1 MKKKIYPMLFVAALS
16 LSACTEVLEPNVD
29 YGGNT
34 FINDYSALVDA
45 VNNLNKTLQERFDA
59 LNQLL
64 KSNMVDIK
72 LAIDSNTGAI
82 KVLSE
87 KTEQGLKDVNTSIFN
102 GFTTLSGKID
112 EQGKSIVVAMNNNG
126 ELLRLQIDETGKL
139 LSTSLLNSTDAIVK
153 AINDQTKSLEERFAI
168 LDASLK
174 AGFTDVKVSVDKN
187 TGAITLLDKNT
198 NASLEK
204 INGSLTNGFKL
215 LKEQISTTGNDVIYA
230 LDNNGN
236 LLRVELGKQQE
247 ALSATIVGQTT
258 KLIAAINDQTS
269 TLDKRIE
276 ALSTVVETGLKNVV
290 ISVDKNTGAITL
302 LDKNTQASLNGIN
315 VSLGKIDG
323 TLISGFQAI
332 KTEISDTG
340 GKIITALNSNGNLL
354 RLELDKQQKLLSA
367 TIVTQTDKL
376 AQAIN
381 DQTAS
386 LSSRFEALT
395 TALSTGLADIKV
407 EIDKNTG
414 AIKTLD
420 IHTQASLGTLNT
432 TILNGFKKLN
442 ETVDNKGKKIVTAI
456 GTQTA
461 AIGTQTEAIKKQGEL
476 LRMTITTSG
485 KLIAAE
491 IVGSINTLNFILA
504 SQNVLLSSKLDA
516 INTTIFSGLAK
527 VTAQESNINKTLD
540 LRLTAIDT
548 QLKGTNTELQNA
560 NAQLKTLNTTL
571 KTLNGNLVSGFTTVE
586 NSINKMSGELSVKLA
601 DNKTAIVN
609 MEGSMKDNLK
619 SLKDAVDKQG
629 GDIVTAIDKNGVV
642 VAAAIDNNGKV
653 ISEAITTQGG
663 EIKGAINNN
672 TEQIGL
678 KIVGVVDAITK
689 QTADLN
695 QAIKDGTASVVA
707 SNGEL
712 KTAIEK
718 AIKSLENKQDANAK
732 TQIDL
737 LKKMLADNGIY
748 KNPGDNSSIYVDP
761 RLWAAIQYTD
771 LGGVI
776 ANMLTVA
783 EEPSLTYS
791 AAYAIRNNELENVA
805 TMVWAEKIGKGSA
818 TLAAGTLQPMD
829 LANGKQ
835 VIRVTK
841 VISSITYRFT
851 SRSTSFD
858 RKIVKI
864 NYIDSEGKLA
874 ITPNS
879 MDVTKTFKTYNNGII
894 TSLVKCNIYLEPNGT
909 VTSIPEYT
917 WPE

>member
-87 KTEQGLKDVNTSIFN
+87 KTEQGLKNVNTSIFN

-269 TLDKRIE
+269 TLDKRIK

-290 ISVDKNTGAITL
+290 ASVDKNTGAITL
-302 LDKNTQASLNGIN
+302 LDKNTQVSLNGIN
-315 VSLGKIDG
+315 MSLGKIDG

-332 KTEISDTG
+332 KTEISTTG
-340 GKIITALNSNGNLL
+340 GNIVTALDKNGNLL

-367 TIVTQTDKL
+367 TIVTQTNKL
-376 AQAIN
+376 AKAIN

-386 LSSRFEALT
+386 LSSRFKALT
-395 TALSTGLADIKV
+395 IALSTGLVGIML

-420 IHTQASLGTLNT
+420 TNTQASLGTLNT
-432 TILNGFKKLN
+432 TILNGFNKLN
-442 ETVDNKGKKIVTAI
+442 ETVDDKGNKIVTAI
-456 GTQTA
+456 GTQTD
-461 AIGTQTEAIKKQGEL
+461 AIGTQTEAIKKQGKL
-476 LRMTITTSG
+476 LRMTITKSG

-491 IVGSINTLNFILA
+491 IVGSIDTLNATLE
-504 SQNVLLSSKLDA
+504 SQNALLESKLDA
-516 INTTIFSGLAK
+516 INTAISSGLAK
-527 VTAQESNINKTLD
+527 VTAQERRINRTLD

-548 QLKGTNTELQNA
+548 QLQGTNTELQNA
-560 NAQLKTLNTTL
+560 NVQLKTLNTTL
-571 KTLNGNLVSGFTTVE
+571 KKLNKNLVSGFKTVK

-601 DNKTAIVN
+601 DNTTAIVN

-629 GDIVTAIDKNGVV
+629 GDIVTAIDKNGKV
-642 VAAAIDNNGKV
+642 VATAIDKNGNV
-653 ISEAITTQGG
+653 ISTA
-663 EIKGAINNN
+663 
-672 TEQIGL
+672 
-678 KIVGVVDAITK
+678 IVGVVDAITK

-695 QAIKDGTASVVA
+695 KAITDGTASVVA
-707 SNGEL
+707 SNGKL
-712 KTAIEK
+712 KTAIED

-748 KNPGDNSSIYVDP
+748 KIPGDNSSIYVDP
-761 RLWAAIQYTD
+761 RLWEAIQYTD

-783 EEPSLTYS
+783 EEPSLYYS
-791 AAYAIRNNELENVA
+791 AAYAIRDNELDNVS
-805 TMVWAEKIGKGSA
+805 TMITFEKIGNGPA

-841 VISSITYRFT
+841 VIPYIAYRFT
-851 SRSTSFD
+851 SSD
-858 RKIVKI
+858 KKIVRI
-864 NYIDSEGKLA
+864 NYIDSNGKLA
-874 ITPNS
+874 MEP
-879 MDVTKTFKTYNNGII
+879 DAKEVTKTFVTYANGII
-894 TSLVKCNIYLEPNGT
+894 TPVVKCNIYLEPNAT
-909 VTSIPEYT
+909 VTSIPDYT

>member
-153 AINDQTKSLEERFAI
+153 AINDQTTSLEERFAI

-290 ISVDKNTGAITL
+290 VSVDKNTGAITL
-302 LDKNTQASLNGIN
+302 LDKNTQVSLNGIN

-323 TLISGFQAI
+323 TLTSGFQAI
-332 KTEISDTG
+332 RTEISTTG
-340 GKIITALNSNGNLL
+340 GKIITALDSNGNLL
-354 RLELDKQQKLLSA
+354 RLELDKQQKLLRA
-367 TIVTQTDKL
+367 TIVIQTNKL
-376 AQAIN
+376 AKAIN

-420 IHTQASLGTLNT
+420 TNTQASLGTLNT
-432 TILNGFKKLN
+432 TILNGFNTLN
-442 ETVDNKGKKIVTAI
+442 ETVDNKGNKIVTAI
-456 GTQTA
+456 GTQTD
-461 AIGTQTEAIKKQGEL
+461 AIKKQGEL
-476 LRMTITTSG
+476 LRTTITTSG
-485 KLIAAE
+485 KLIAAK

-516 INTTIFSGLAK
+516 INTTIFSGLAM
-527 VTAQESNINKTLD
+527 VTALESNINNTLD

-571 KTLNGNLVSGFTTVE
+571 ETLNGNLVSGFKTVE

-601 DNKTAIVN
+601 DNTTAIVN

-619 SLKDAVDKQG
+619 SLKNAVDEQG
-629 GDIVTAIDKNGVV
+629 GKIVTAIDKNGVV
-642 VAAAIDNNGKV
+642 VAAAINKNGKV
-653 ISEAITTQGG
+653 ISKAITTQGG

-678 KIVGVVDAITK
+678 KIVGVVNAIKK

-695 QAIKDGTASVVA
+695 KAIKDGTASVVA

-712 KTAIEK
+712 KTAIVD

-761 RLWAAIQYTD
+761 RLWDVINSTD
-771 LGGVI
+771 LRRVI

-851 SRSTSFD
+851 SRFTSFD
-858 RKIVKI
+858 KKIESI
-864 NYIDSEGKLA
+864 YYIDSEGKSIKSVFA
-874 ITPNS
+874 KEVE
-879 MDVTKTFKTYNNGII
+879 MAFKTYNNGII
-894 TSLVKCNIYLEPNGT
+894 TSLVQCNIYLEPNGT

>member
-64 KSNMVDIK
+64 KGNMVDIK

-204 INGSLTNGFKL
+204 INGSLTDGFKL

-269 TLDKRIE
+269 TLDKRIK

-290 ISVDKNTGAITL
+290 VSVDKNTGAITL
-302 LDKNTQASLNGIN
+302 LDKNTQISLNGIN
-315 VSLGKIDG
+315 MSLGKIDG

-332 KTEISDTG
+332 KTEISTTG
-340 GKIITALNSNGNLL
+340 GNIVTALDKNGNLL

-367 TIVTQTDKL
+367 TIVTQTNKL
-376 AQAIN
+376 AKAIN

-386 LSSRFEALT
+386 LSSRFKALT
-395 TALSTGLADIKV
+395 LALSTGLVGIML

-420 IHTQASLGTLNT
+420 TNTQASLGTLNT
-432 TILNGFKKLN
+432 TILNGFNKLN
-442 ETVDNKGKKIVTAI
+442 ETVDDKGNKIVTAI
-456 GTQTA
+456 GTQTD
-461 AIGTQTEAIKKQGEL
+461 AIGTQTEAIKKQGKL
-476 LRMTITTSG
+476 LRMTITKSG

-491 IVGSINTLNFILA
+491 IVGSIDTLNATLE
-504 SQNVLLSSKLDA
+504 SQNALLESKLDA
-516 INTTIFSGLAK
+516 INTAISSGLAK
-527 VTAQESNINKTLD
+527 VTAQERRINKTLD

-548 QLKGTNTELQNA
+548 QLQGTNTELQNA
-560 NAQLKTLNTTL
+560 NVQLKTLNTTL
-571 KTLNGNLVSGFTTVE
+571 KKLNKNLVSGFKTVK

-601 DNKTAIVN
+601 DNTTAIVN
-609 MEGSMKDNLK
+609 MEGSMKNNLK

-629 GDIVTAIDKNGVV
+629 GDIVTAIDKNGKVV
-642 VAAAIDNNGKV
+642 VAAIDKNGNV
-653 ISEAITTQGG
+653 ISTAIG
-663 EIKGAINNN
+663 
-672 TEQIGL
+672 
-678 KIVGVVDAITK
+678 GVVDAITK

-695 QAIKDGTASVVA
+695 KAITDGTASVVA

-748 KNPGDNSSIYVDP
+748 KNPDDKSSIYVDP
-761 RLWAAIQYTD
+761 RLWEAIQDTD

-791 AAYAIRNNELENVA
+791 AVYAIRDHEWENA
-805 TMVWAEKIGKGSA
+805 STMVWAEKTGNGPA

-841 VISSITYRFT
+841 VIPYVTYRF
-851 SRSTSFD
+851 TSFD
-858 RKIVKI
+858 RKIKSI
-864 NYIDSEGKLA
+864 FYIDSDGKLMKMTSA
-874 ITPNS
+874 
-879 MDVTKTFKTYNNGII
+879 MDVTMTFRTYNNGII
-894 TSLVKCNIYLEPNGT
+894 TSPVKCNIYLEPNAT
-909 VTSIPEYT
+909 VTIMPQYT

>member
-64 KSNMVDIK
+64 KGNMVDIK

-204 INGSLTNGFKL
+204 INGSLTDGFKL

-269 TLDKRIE
+269 TLDKRIK

-290 ISVDKNTGAITL
+290 VSVDKNTGAITL
-302 LDKNTQASLNGIN
+302 LDKNTQISLNGIN
-315 VSLGKIDG
+315 MSLGKIDG

-332 KTEISDTG
+332 KTEISTTG
-340 GKIITALNSNGNLL
+340 GNIVTALDKNGNLL

-367 TIVTQTDKL
+367 TIVTQTNKL
-376 AQAIN
+376 AKAIN

-386 LSSRFEALT
+386 LSSRFKALT
-395 TALSTGLADIKV
+395 LALSTGLVGIML

-420 IHTQASLGTLNT
+420 TNTQASLGTLNT
-432 TILNGFKKLN
+432 TILNGFNKLN
-442 ETVDNKGKKIVTAI
+442 ETVDDKGNKIVTAI
-456 GTQTA
+456 GTQTD
-461 AIGTQTEAIKKQGEL
+461 AIGTQTEAIKKQGKL
-476 LRMTITTSG
+476 LRMTITKSG

-491 IVGSINTLNFILA
+491 IVGSIDTLNATLE
-504 SQNVLLSSKLDA
+504 SQNALLESKLDA
-516 INTTIFSGLAK
+516 INTAISSGLAK
-527 VTAQESNINKTLD
+527 VTAQERRINKTLD

-548 QLKGTNTELQNA
+548 QLQGTNTELQNA
-560 NAQLKTLNTTL
+560 NVQLKTLNTTL
-571 KTLNGNLVSGFTTVE
+571 KKLNKNLVSGFKTVK

-601 DNKTAIVN
+601 DNTTAIVN

-629 GDIVTAIDKNGVV
+629 GDIVTAIDKNGKVV
-642 VAAAIDNNGKV
+642 VAAIDKNGNV
-653 ISEAITTQGG
+653 ISTAIG
-663 EIKGAINNN
+663 
-672 TEQIGL
+672 
-678 KIVGVVDAITK
+678 GVVDAITK

-695 QAIKDGTASVVA
+695 KAITDGTASVVA
-707 SNGEL
+707 SNGKL
-712 KTAIEK
+712 KTAIED

-748 KNPGDNSSIYVDP
+748 KNPDDKSSIYVDP
-761 RLWAAIQYTD
+761 RLWEAIQDTD

-791 AAYAIRNNELENVA
+791 AVYAIRDHEWENA
-805 TMVWAEKIGKGSA
+805 STMVWAEKTGNGPA

-841 VISSITYRFT
+841 VIPYVTYRF
-851 SRSTSFD
+851 TSFD
-858 RKIVKI
+858 RKIKSI
-864 NYIDSEGKLA
+864 FYIDSDGKLMKMTSA
-874 ITPNS
+874 
-879 MDVTKTFKTYNNGII
+879 MDVTMTFRTYNNGII
-894 TSLVKCNIYLEPNGT
+894 TSPVKCNIYLEPNAT
-909 VTSIPEYT
+909 VTIMPQYT

>member
-204 INGSLTNGFKL
+204 INGSLTDGFKL

-269 TLDKRIE
+269 TLDKRIK

-290 ISVDKNTGAITL
+290 VSVDKNTGAITL
-302 LDKNTQASLNGIN
+302 LDTNTQVSLNGIN
-315 VSLGKIDG
+315 MSLGKIDG

-332 KTEISDTG
+332 KTEISTTG
-340 GKIITALNSNGNLL
+340 GNIVTALDKNGNLL

-376 AQAIN
+376 AKAIN

-395 TALSTGLADIKV
+395 TALSTGLANITV

-420 IHTQASLGTLNT
+420 TNTQASLGTLNT
-432 TILNGFKKLN
+432 TILNGFNKLN
-442 ETVDNKGKKIVTAI
+442 ETMDDKGNKIVTAI
-456 GTQTA
+456 GTQTD
-461 AIGTQTEAIKKQGEL
+461 AIGTQTEAIKKQGKL
-476 LRMTITTSG
+476 LRMTITKSG
-485 KLIAAE
+485 KLIATE
-491 IVGSINTLNFILA
+491 IVGSINTLNATLA
-504 SQNVLLSSKLDA
+504 SQNALLESKLDA
-516 INTTIFSGLAK
+516 INTAISSGLAK
-527 VTAQESNINKTLD
+527 VTAEERRIGRTL
-540 LRLTAIDT
+540 LFGLTAINI

-571 KTLNGNLVSGFTTVE
+571 KDLNKNLVSGFKTVA

-601 DNKTAIVN
+601 DNTTAIVN
-609 MEGSMKDNLK
+609 MEGSMKNNLK

-629 GDIVTAIDKNGVV
+629 GDIVTAIDKNGKVV
-642 VAAAIDNNGKV
+642 VAAIDKNGNV
-653 ISEAITTQGG
+653 ISTAIG
-663 EIKGAINNN
+663 
-672 TEQIGL
+672 
-678 KIVGVVDAITK
+678 GVVDAITK

-695 QAIKDGTASVVA
+695 KAITDGTASVVA

-748 KNPGDNSSIYVDP
+748 KNPDDNSSIYVDP
-761 RLWAAIQYTD
+761 SLWNVIYYSDD
-771 LGGVI
+771 LRNVI
-776 ANMLTVA
+776 AKMLTVA

-791 AAYAIRNNELENVA
+791 AAYAVRDNELENVS
-805 TMVWAEKIGKGSA
+805 TMVWAEKIENGPA

-841 VISSITYRFT
+841 VISYIRYRFT
-851 SRSTSFD
+851 SFD
-858 RKIVKI
+858 KNIVRI
-864 NYIDSEGKLA
+864 NYIDSRGKLGA
-874 ITPNS
+874 TTSSTSVS
-879 MDVTKTFKTYNNGII
+879 MPFSTYANGII
-894 TSLVKCNIYLEPNGT
+894 TSLVKCNIYLEPNAT

>member
-204 INGSLTNGFKL
+204 INGSLTDGFKL

-269 TLDKRIE
+269 TLDKRIK
-276 ALSTVVETGLKNVV
+276 ALSTVVETGLKNVMV
-290 ISVDKNTGAITL
+290 SVDKNTGAITL
-302 LDKNTQASLNGIN
+302 LDKNTQVSLNGIN
-315 VSLGKIDG
+315 MSLGKIDG

-332 KTEISDTG
+332 KTEISTTG
-340 GKIITALNSNGNLL
+340 GNIITALDKNGNLL

-376 AQAIN
+376 AKAIN

-420 IHTQASLGTLNT
+420 TNTQASLGTLNT
-432 TILNGFKKLN
+432 TILNGFNKLN
-442 ETVDNKGKKIVTAI
+442 ETVDDKGNKIVTAI
-456 GTQTA
+456 GTQTD
-461 AIGTQTEAIKKQGEL
+461 AIGTQTEAIKKQGKL
-476 LRMTITTSG
+476 LRMTITKSG
-485 KLIAAE
+485 KLIATE
-491 IVGSINTLNFILA
+491 IVGSINTLNATLA
-504 SQNVLLSSKLDA
+504 SQNALLESKLDA
-516 INTTIFSGLAK
+516 INTAISSGLAK
-527 VTAQESNINKTLD
+527 VTAEERRIGRTL
-540 LRLTAIDT
+540 LFGLTAINI

-571 KTLNGNLVSGFTTVE
+571 KDLNKNLVSGFKTVG

-601 DNKTAIVN
+601 DNTTAIVN
-609 MEGSMKDNLK
+609 MEGSMKNNLK

-629 GDIVTAIDKNGVV
+629 GDIVTAIDKNGKVV
-642 VAAAIDNNGKV
+642 VAAIDKNGNV
-653 ISEAITTQGG
+653 ISTAI
-663 EIKGAINNN
+663 A
-672 TEQIGL
+672 
-678 KIVGVVDAITK
+678 GVVDAITK

-695 QAIKDGTASVVA
+695 KAITDGTASVVA

-748 KNPGDNSSIYVDP
+748 KNPDDNSSIYVDP
-761 RLWAAIQYTD
+761 SLWNVIQYTD

-776 ANMLTVA
+776 AKMLTVA

-791 AAYAIRNNELENVA
+791 AAYAARDNELDNVS
-805 TMVWAEKIGKGSA
+805 TEIWAEKIGNGSA

-841 VISSITYRFT
+841 VIPYITYRFT
-851 SRSTSFD
+851 SSD
-858 RKIVKI
+858 KKIVRI
-864 NYIDSEGKLA
+864 NYIDSNGKLA
-874 ITPNS
+874 MNS
-879 MDVTKTFKTYNNGII
+879 YDTEVTKTFTTYANGII
-894 TSLVKCNIYLEPNGT
+894 TSVVKCNIYLEPNAT

>member
-64 KSNMVDIK
+64 KGNMVDIK

-204 INGSLTNGFKL
+204 INGSLTDGFKL

-269 TLDKRIE
+269 TLDKRIK
-276 ALSTVVETGLKNVV
+276 ALSTVVETGLKNGVV
-290 ISVDKNTGAITL
+290 SVDKNTGAITL
-302 LDKNTQASLNGIN
+302 LDTNTQVSLNGIN
-315 VSLGKIDG
+315 MSLGKIDG

-332 KTEISDTG
+332 KTEISTTG
-340 GKIITALNSNGNLL
+340 GNIITALDKNGNLL

-367 TIVTQTDKL
+367 TIVTQTNKL
-376 AQAIN
+376 AKAIN

-386 LSSRFEALT
+386 LSSRFKALT
-395 TALSTGLADIKV
+395 FALSTGLVGIML

-420 IHTQASLGTLNT
+420 THTQASLGTLNT
-432 TILNGFKKLN
+432 TILNGFNKLN
-442 ETVDNKGKKIVTAI
+442 ETVDDKGNKIVTAI
-456 GTQTA
+456 GTQTD
-461 AIGTQTEAIKKQGEL
+461 AIGTQTEAIKKQGKL
-476 LRMTITTSG
+476 LRMTITKSG
-485 KLIAAE
+485 KLIATE
-491 IVGSINTLNFILA
+491 IVGSIDALNATLA
-504 SQNVLLSSKLDA
+504 SQNTLLESKLNA
-516 INTTIFSGLAK
+516 INTAISSGLAK
-527 VTAQESNINKTLD
+527 VTAEERRIGRTL
-540 LRLTAIDT
+540 LFGLTAINI
-548 QLKGTNTELQNA
+548 QLQGTNTELQNT

-571 KTLNGNLVSGFTTVE
+571 KKLNKNLVSGFKTVA
-586 NSINKMSGELSVKLA
+586 NSINNMSGELSVKLA
-601 DNKTAIVN
+601 DNTTAIVN
-609 MEGSMKDNLK
+609 MEGSMKNNLK

-629 GDIVTAIDKNGVV
+629 GDIVTAIGKNGEVV
-642 VAAAIDNNGKV
+642 VAAIDKNGNV
-653 ISEAITTQGG
+653 ISTAI
-663 EIKGAINNN
+663 A
-672 TEQIGL
+672 
-678 KIVGVVDAITK
+678 GVVNAITK

-695 QAIKDGTASVVA
+695 KAITDGTASVVA

-712 KTAIEK
+712 KTAIVN

-748 KNPGDNSSIYVDP
+748 KIPGDNSSIYVDP
-761 RLWAAIQYTD
+761 SLWNVIYHTD
-771 LGGVI
+771 LRNVI
-776 ANMLTVA
+776 AKMLTGA

-791 AAYAIRNNELENVA
+791 AAYAIRDNEWENVS
-805 TMVWAEKIGKGSA
+805 TMVWAEKIGNGPA

-841 VISSITYRFT
+841 VIPYITYRFT
-851 SRSTSFD
+851 SSD
-858 RKIVKI
+858 KKIKRI
-864 NYIDSEGKLA
+864 NYIDSNGKSVA
-874 ITPNS
+874 IS
-879 MDVTKTFKTYNNGII
+879 DSKDVRMTFYTYANGII
-894 TSLVKCNIYLEPNGT
+894 TSLVKCNIYLEPNAT
-909 VTSIPEYT
+909 VTSMPEDT

>member
-87 KTEQGLKDVNTSIFN
+87 KTEQGLKNVNTSIFN

-204 INGSLTNGFKL
+204 INGSLTDGFKL

-258 KLIAAINDQTS
+258 KLIATINDQTS
-269 TLDKRIE
+269 TLDKRIK

-290 ISVDKNTGAITL
+290 VSVDKNTGAITL
-302 LDKNTQASLNGIN
+302 LDKNTQVSLNGIN
-315 VSLGKIDG
+315 MSLGKIDG

-332 KTEISDTG
+332 KTEISTTG
-340 GKIITALNSNGNLL
+340 GNIITALDKNGNLL

-367 TIVTQTDKL
+367 TIVTQTNKL
-376 AQAIN
+376 AKAIN

-386 LSSRFEALT
+386 LSSRFKALT
-395 TALSTGLADIKV
+395 IALSTGLVGIML

-420 IHTQASLGTLNT
+420 TNTQASLGTLNT
-432 TILNGFKKLN
+432 TILNGFNKLN
-442 ETVDNKGKKIVTAI
+442 ETVDDKGNKIVTAI
-456 GTQTA
+456 GTQTD
-461 AIGTQTEAIKKQGEL
+461 AIGTQTEAIKKQGKL
-476 LRMTITTSG
+476 LRMTITKSG

-491 IVGSINTLNFILA
+491 IVGSIDTLNATLA
-504 SQNVLLSSKLDA
+504 SQNTLLESKLNA
-516 INTTIFSGLAK
+516 INTAISSGLAK
-527 VTAQESNINKTLD
+527 VTAEERRIGRTL
-540 LRLTAIDT
+540 LFGLTAINI
-548 QLKGTNTELQNA
+548 QLQGTNTELQNT

-571 KTLNGNLVSGFTTVE
+571 KKLNKNLVSGFKTVA
-586 NSINKMSGELSVKLA
+586 NSINNMSGELSVKLA
-601 DNKTAIVN
+601 DNTTAIVN
-609 MEGSMKDNLK
+609 MEGSMKNNLK

-629 GDIVTAIDKNGVV
+629 GDIVTAIGKNGEVV
-642 VAAAIDNNGKV
+642 VAAIDKNGDV
-653 ISEAITTQGG
+653 ISTAIG
-663 EIKGAINNN
+663 
-672 TEQIGL
+672 
-678 KIVGVVDAITK
+678 GVVDAITK

-695 QAIKDGTASVVA
+695 KAITDGTASVVA
-707 SNGEL
+707 SNGKL
-712 KTAIEK
+712 KTAIED

-748 KNPGDNSSIYVDP
+748 KIPGDNSSIYVDP
-761 RLWAAIQYTD
+761 RLWEAIQYTD

-776 ANMLTVA
+776 ANMLAVA
-783 EEPSLTYS
+783 EEPSLYYS
-791 AAYAIRNNELENVA
+791 AAYAIRDNELENVS
-805 TMVWAEKIGKGSA
+805 TMITFEKTGNGPA

-841 VISSITYRFT
+841 VIPYITYRFT
-851 SRSTSFD
+851 FSD
-858 RKIVKI
+858 KKIVRI
-864 NYIDSEGKLA
+864 NYIDSNGKLA
-874 ITPNS
+874 MNS
-879 MDVTKTFKTYNNGII
+879 YDTEVTKTFVTYANGII
-894 TSLVKCNIYLEPNGT
+894 TSLVKCNIYLEPNAT

>member
-258 KLIAAINDQTS
+258 KLIAAINNQTS

-290 ISVDKNTGAITL
+290 VSVDKNTGAITL
-302 LDKNTQASLNGIN
+302 LDKNTQVSLNGIN

-323 TLISGFQAI
+323 TLTSGFQAI
-332 KTEISDTG
+332 RTEISTTG
-340 GKIITALNSNGNLL
+340 GKIITALDSNGNLL
-354 RLELDKQQKLLSA
+354 RLELDKQQNLLSA
-367 TIVTQTDKL
+367 TIVTQTNKL

-420 IHTQASLGTLNT
+420 TNTQASLGTLNT
-432 TILNGFKKLN
+432 TILNGFNKLN
-442 ETVDNKGKKIVTAI
+442 ETVDNKGNKIVTAI
-456 GTQTA
+456 GTQTD
-461 AIGTQTEAIKKQGEL
+461 AIKKQGEL
-476 LRMTITTSG
+476 LRMTITKSG
-485 KLIAAE
+485 NLIAAE

-516 INTTIFSGLAK
+516 INTTIFSGLAM
-527 VTAQESNINKTLD
+527 VTALESNINKTLD

-571 KTLNGNLVSGFTTVE
+571 ETLNGNLVSGFKTVE

-601 DNKTAIVN
+601 DNTTAIVN

-619 SLKDAVDKQG
+619 SLKDVVDKQG
-629 GDIVTAIDKNGVV
+629 GKIVTAIDKNGVV
-642 VAAAIDNNGKV
+642 VAAAINKNGKV
-653 ISEAITTQGG
+653 ISKAITTQGG

-678 KIVGVVDAITK
+678 KIVGVVNAIKK

-695 QAIKDGTASVVA
+695 KAIKDGTASVVA
-707 SNGEL
+707 SNGKL
-712 KTAIEK
+712 KTAIEN

-761 RLWAAIQYTD
+761 RLWDVINSTD
-771 LGGVI
+771 LRRVI

-851 SRSTSFD
+851 SRFTSFD
-858 RKIVKI
+858 KKIESI
-864 NYIDSEGKLA
+864 YYIDSEGKSIKSVFA
-874 ITPNS
+874 KEVE
-879 MDVTKTFKTYNNGII
+879 MAFKTYNNGII
-894 TSLVKCNIYLEPNGT
+894 TSLVQCNIYLEPNGT

>member
-64 KSNMVDIK
+64 KGNMVDIK

-204 INGSLTNGFKL
+204 INGSLTDGFKL

-269 TLDKRIE
+269 TLGKRIE

-290 ISVDKNTGAITL
+290 VSVDKNTGAITL
-302 LDKNTQASLNGIN
+302 LDKNTQVSLNGIN
-315 VSLGKIDG
+315 MSLGKIDG

-332 KTEISDTG
+332 KTEISTTG
-340 GKIITALNSNGNLL
+340 GNIITALDKNGNLL

-367 TIVTQTDKL
+367 TIVTQTNKL
-376 AQAIN
+376 AKAIN

-386 LSSRFEALT
+386 LSSRFKALT
-395 TALSTGLADIKV
+395 FALSTGLVGIML

-420 IHTQASLGTLNT
+420 THTQASLGTLNT
-432 TILNGFKKLN
+432 TILNGFNKLN
-442 ETVDNKGKKIVTAI
+442 ETVDDKGNKIVTAI
-456 GTQTA
+456 GTQTD
-461 AIGTQTEAIKKQGEL
+461 AIGTQTEAIKKQGKL
-476 LRMTITTSG
+476 LRMTITKSG

-491 IVGSINTLNFILA
+491 IVGSIDTLNATLA
-504 SQNVLLSSKLDA
+504 SQNTLLESKLNA
-516 INTTIFSGLAK
+516 INTAISSGLAK
-527 VTAQESNINKTLD
+527 VTAEERRIGRTL
-540 LRLTAIDT
+540 LFGLTAINI
-548 QLKGTNTELQNA
+548 QLQGTNTELQNT

-571 KTLNGNLVSGFTTVE
+571 KKLNKNLVSGFKTVA
-586 NSINKMSGELSVKLA
+586 NSINNMSGELSVKLA
-601 DNKTAIVN
+601 DNTTAIVN
-609 MEGSMKDNLK
+609 MEGSMKNNLK

-629 GDIVTAIDKNGVV
+629 GDIVTAIGKNGEVV
-642 VAAAIDNNGKV
+642 VAAIDKNGDV
-653 ISEAITTQGG
+653 ISTAIG
-663 EIKGAINNN
+663 
-672 TEQIGL
+672 
-678 KIVGVVDAITK
+678 GVVDAITK

-695 QAIKDGTASVVA
+695 KAITDGTASVVA
-707 SNGEL
+707 SNGKL
-712 KTAIEK
+712 KTAIED

-748 KNPGDNSSIYVDP
+748 KIPGDNSSIYVDP
-761 RLWAAIQYTD
+761 RLWEAIQYTD

-783 EEPSLTYS
+783 EEPSLYYS
-791 AAYAIRNNELENVA
+791 AAYAIRDNELDNVS
-805 TMVWAEKIGKGSA
+805 TMITFEKIGNGPA
-818 TLAAGTLQPMD
+818 TLAAGSLQPMD

-841 VISSITYRFT
+841 VIPYITYRFT
-851 SRSTSFD
+851 SSD
-858 RKIVKI
+858 KKIVRI
-864 NYIDSEGKLA
+864 NYIDSNGKLA
-874 ITPNS
+874 MEP
-879 MDVTKTFKTYNNGII
+879 DAKEVTKTFVTYANGII
-894 TSLVKCNIYLEPNGT
+894 TPVVKCNIYLEPNAT
-909 VTSIPEYT
+909 VTSIPDYT

>member
-64 KSNMVDIK
+64 KGNMVDIK

-204 INGSLTNGFKL
+204 INGSLTDGFKL

-269 TLDKRIE
+269 TLDKRIK

-290 ISVDKNTGAITL
+290 VSVDKNTGAITL
-302 LDKNTQASLNGIN
+302 LDTNTQVSLNGIN
-315 VSLGKIDG
+315 MSLGKIDG

-332 KTEISDTG
+332 KTEISTTG
-340 GKIITALNSNGNLL
+340 GNIITALDKNGNLL

-376 AQAIN
+376 AKAIN

-395 TALSTGLADIKV
+395 IALSTGLADIKV

-420 IHTQASLGTLNT
+420 TNTQASLGTLNT
-432 TILNGFKKLN
+432 TILNGFNKLN
-442 ETVDNKGKKIVTAI
+442 ETVDDKGNKIVTAI
-456 GTQTA
+456 GTQTD
-461 AIGTQTEAIKKQGEL
+461 AIGTQTEAIKKQGKL
-476 LRMTITTSG
+476 LRMTITKSG

-491 IVGSINTLNFILA
+491 IVGSIDTLNATLA
-504 SQNVLLSSKLDA
+504 SQNTLLESKLDA
-516 INTTIFSGLAK
+516 INTAISSGLAK
-527 VTAQESNINKTLD
+527 VTAEERRIGRTL
-540 LRLTAIDT
+540 LFGLTAINI

-571 KTLNGNLVSGFTTVE
+571 KDLNKNLVSGFKTVA

-601 DNKTAIVN
+601 DNTTAIVN
-609 MEGSMKDNLK
+609 MEGSMKNNLK

-629 GDIVTAIDKNGVV
+629 GDIVTAIDKNGKVV
-642 VAAAIDNNGKV
+642 VAAIDKNGNV
-653 ISEAITTQGG
+653 ISTAI
-663 EIKGAINNN
+663 A
-672 TEQIGL
+672 
-678 KIVGVVDAITK
+678 GVVDAIKK

-695 QAIKDGTASVVA
+695 KAITDGTASVVA

-732 TQIDL
+732 TQIEL

-748 KNPGDNSSIYVDP
+748 KNPDDNSSIYVDP
-761 RLWAAIQYTD
+761 RLWDVIYYGD
-771 LGGVI
+771 LREVI
-776 ANMLTVA
+776 AKMLTVA

-791 AAYAIRNNELENVA
+791 AEYAARDNELENVS
-805 TMVWAEKIGKGSA
+805 TEVWVEKIGNGLA

-841 VISSITYRFT
+841 VIPNITYRIA
-851 SRSTSFD
+851 SLSD
-858 RKIVKI
+858 KKIVRI
-864 NYIDSEGKLA
+864 NYIDSAGKSA
-874 ITPNS
+874 ITPNN
-879 MDVTKTFKTYNNGII
+879 MGVIRTFYTYVNGII
-894 TSLVKCNIYLEPNGT
+894 TSVVKCNIYLEPNAT

>member
-1 MKKKIYPMLFVAALS
+1 MPIRYA
-16 LSACTEVLEPNVD
+16 
-29 YGGNT
+29 
-34 FINDYSALVDA
+34 
-45 VNNLNKTLQERFDA
+45 
-59 LNQLL
+59 
-64 KSNMVDIK
+64 
-72 LAIDSNTGAI
+72 
-82 KVLSE
+82 
-87 KTEQGLKDVNTSIFN
+87 
-102 GFTTLSGKID
+102 
-112 EQGKSIVVAMNNNG
+112 
-126 ELLRLQIDETGKL
+126 
-139 LSTSLLNSTDAIVK
+139 
-153 AINDQTKSLEERFAI
+153 
-168 LDASLK
+168 
-174 AGFTDVKVSVDKN
+174 
-187 TGAITLLDKNT
+187 LDKN
-198 NASLEK
+198 
-204 INGSLTNGFKL
+204 G
-215 LKEQISTTGNDVIYA
+215 Y
-230 LDNNGN
+230 
-236 LLRVELGKQQE
+236 
-247 ALSATIVGQTT
+247 
-258 KLIAAINDQTS
+258 
-269 TLDKRIE
+269 
-276 ALSTVVETGLKNVV
+276 
-290 ISVDKNTGAITL
+290 
-302 LDKNTQASLNGIN
+302 
-315 VSLGKIDG
+315 
-323 TLISGFQAI
+323 
-332 KTEISDTG
+332 
-340 GKIITALNSNGNLL
+340 LL

-367 TIVTQTDKL
+367 TIVDQTDKL
-376 AQAIN
+376 AKAIN

-407 EIDKNTG
+407 EIDNNTG

-420 IHTQASLGTLNT
+420 TNTQASLGTLNT
-432 TILNGFKKLN
+432 TILNGFNTLN
-442 ETVDNKGKKIVTAI
+442 KTVDDRGNEIVTAI

-461 AIGTQTEAIKKQGEL
+461 AIGTQTEAIKKQGKL
-476 LRMTITTSG
+476 LRMTITKSG

-504 SQNVLLSSKLDA
+504 SQNALLRSKLDA
-516 INTTIFSGLAK
+516 INTTIFSGLAM
-527 VTAQESNINKTLD
+527 VTVLESKINKTLD

-601 DNKTAIVN
+601 NNTTAIVN

-619 SLKDAVDKQG
+619 SLKDVVDKQG
-629 GDIVTAIDKNGVV
+629 GKIVTAIDKNGVV
-642 VAAAIDNNGKV
+642 VAAAINKNGKV
-653 ISEAITTQGG
+653 ISKAITTQGG

-678 KIVGVVDAITK
+678 AIVGVVDAITK

-695 QAIKDGTASVVA
+695 QAITDGTASVVA

-712 KTAIEK
+712 KTAIVN
-718 AIKSLENKQDANAK
+718 AINSLENKQDANAK

-761 RLWAAIQYTD
+761 RLWDVINSTD
-771 LGGVI
+771 LRRVI

-783 EEPSLTYS
+783 KEPSLTYS

-805 TMVWAEKIGKGSA
+805 TMVWAEEIGKGSA

-879 MDVTKTFKTYNNGII
+879 MDVTKTFTTYANGII

>member
-153 AINDQTKSLEERFAI
+153 AINDQTTSLEERFAI

-290 ISVDKNTGAITL
+290 VSVDKNTGAITL
-302 LDKNTQASLNGIN
+302 LDKNTQVSLNGIN

-323 TLISGFQAI
+323 TLTSGFQAI
-332 KTEISDTG
+332 RTEISTTG
-340 GKIITALNSNGNLL
+340 GKIITALDSNGNLL
-354 RLELDKQQKLLSA
+354 RLELDKQQNLLSA
-367 TIVTQTDKL
+367 TIVTQTNKL

-420 IHTQASLGTLNT
+420 INTQASLGTLNT
-432 TILNGFKKLN
+432 TILNGFKTLN
-442 ETVDNKGKKIVTAI
+442 ETVDNKGNKIVTAI
-456 GTQTA
+456 GTQTD
-461 AIGTQTEAIKKQGEL
+461 AIKKQGEL
-476 LRMTITTSG
+476 LRTTITTSG
-485 KLIAAE
+485 KLIAAK

-516 INTTIFSGLAK
+516 INTTISSGLAK
-527 VTAQESNINKTLD
+527 VTAQESNINRTLD

-571 KTLNGNLVSGFTTVE
+571 ETLNGNLVSGFKTVK

-601 DNKTAIVN
+601 DNTTAIVN

-619 SLKDAVDKQG
+619 SLKNAVDEQG
-629 GDIVTAIDKNGVV
+629 GKIVTAIDKNGVV
-642 VAAAIDNNGKV
+642 VAAAINKNGKV
-653 ISEAITTQGG
+653 ISKAITTQGG

-678 KIVGVVDAITK
+678 KIVGVVNAIKK

-695 QAIKDGTASVVA
+695 KAIKDGTASVVA

-712 KTAIEK
+712 KTAIVD

-761 RLWAAIQYTD
+761 RLWDVINSTD
-771 LGGVI
+771 LRRVI

-851 SRSTSFD
+851 SRFTSFD
-858 RKIVKI
+858 KKIESI
-864 NYIDSEGKLA
+864 YYIDSEGKSIKSVFA
-874 ITPNS
+874 KEVE
-879 MDVTKTFKTYNNGII
+879 MAFKTYNNGII
-894 TSLVKCNIYLEPNGT
+894 TSLVQCNIYLEPNGT

>member
-290 ISVDKNTGAITL
+290 VSVDKNTGAITL
-302 LDKNTQASLNGIN
+302 LDKNTQVSLNGIN
-315 VSLGKIDG
+315 VSLDKIDG

-340 GKIITALNSNGNLL
+340 GRIITALDSNGNLL
-354 RLELDKQQKLLSA
+354 RLELDKQQNLLSA
-367 TIVTQTDKL
+367 TIVAQTNKL

-420 IHTQASLGTLNT
+420 TNTQASLGTLNT
-432 TILNGFKKLN
+432 TILNGFNKLN
-442 ETVDNKGKKIVTAI
+442 ETVDDKGNKIVT
-456 GTQTA
+456 

-476 LRMTITTSG
+476 LRTTITKSG
-485 KLIAAE
+485 KLIATE
-491 IVGSINTLNFILA
+491 IVGSINTLNATLA
-504 SQNVLLSSKLDA
+504 SQNALLESKLDA
-516 INTTIFSGLAK
+516 INTAISSGLAK
-527 VTAQESNINKTLD
+527 VTAQERRINRTLD

-548 QLKGTNTELQNA
+548 QLQGTNTELQNA
-560 NAQLKTLNTTL
+560 NAQLTTLNTTL
-571 KTLNGNLVSGFTTVE
+571 KTLNENLVSGFKTVE

-601 DNKTAIVN
+601 DNTTAIVN

-629 GDIVTAIDKNGVV
+629 GDIVTAIGNNGEV
-642 VAAAIDNNGKV
+642 VAAAIDKNGNV
-653 ISEAITTQGG
+653 ISTAITTQGG

-695 QAIKDGTASVVA
+695 KAITDGTASVVA

-712 KTAIEK
+712 KTAIVN

-732 TQIDL
+732 EQIEL

-748 KNPGDNSSIYVDP
+748 KNPDDNSSIYVDP
-761 RLWAAIQYTD
+761 RLWDVIYYGD
-771 LGGVI
+771 LREVI
-776 ANMLTVA
+776 AKMLTVA

-791 AAYAIRNNELENVA
+791 AAYAIRNNELKNVS
-805 TMVWAEKIGKGSA
+805 TMVRAEKIGKGSA

-841 VISSITYRFT
+841 VIPYITYRFT
-851 SRSTSFD
+851 SSD
-858 RKIVKI
+858 KKIESI
-864 NYIDSEGKLA
+864 YYIDSEGKSIKSVFA
-874 ITPNS
+874 KEVE
-879 MDVTKTFKTYNNGII
+879 MAFKTYNNGII
-894 TSLVKCNIYLEPNGT
+894 TSLVQCNIYLEPNGT

>member
-64 KSNMVDIK
+64 KGNMVDIK

-204 INGSLTNGFKL
+204 INGSLTDGFKL

-269 TLDKRIE
+269 TLDKRIK

-290 ISVDKNTGAITL
+290 VSVDKNTGAITL
-302 LDKNTQASLNGIN
+302 LDKNTQVSLNGIN
-315 VSLGKIDG
+315 MSLGKIDG

-332 KTEISDTG
+332 KTEISTTG
-340 GKIITALNSNGNLL
+340 GNIITALDKNGNLL

-367 TIVTQTDKL
+367 TIVAQTDKL
-376 AQAIN
+376 AKAIN

-420 IHTQASLGTLNT
+420 TNTQASLGTLNT
-432 TILNGFKKLN
+432 TILNGFNKLN
-442 ETVDNKGKKIVTAI
+442 ETVDDKGNKIVTAI
-456 GTQTA
+456 GTQTD
-461 AIGTQTEAIKKQGEL
+461 AIGTQTEAIKKQGKL
-476 LRMTITTSG
+476 LRMTITKSG
-485 KLIAAE
+485 KLIATE
-491 IVGSINTLNFILA
+491 IVGSINTLNATLA
-504 SQNVLLSSKLDA
+504 SQNALLESKLDA
-516 INTTIFSGLAK
+516 INTAISSGLAK
-527 VTAQESNINKTLD
+527 VTAEERRIGRTL
-540 LRLTAIDT
+540 LFGLTAINI

-571 KTLNGNLVSGFTTVE
+571 KDLNKNLVSGFKTVG

-601 DNKTAIVN
+601 DNTTAIVN
-609 MEGSMKDNLK
+609 MEGSMKNNLK

-629 GDIVTAIDKNGVV
+629 GDIVTAIDKNGKV
-642 VAAAIDNNGKV
+642 VAAAIDKNGNV
-653 ISEAITTQGG
+653 ISTA
-663 EIKGAINNN
+663 
-672 TEQIGL
+672 
-678 KIVGVVDAITK
+678 IVGVVDAIKK

-695 QAIKDGTASVVA
+695 KAITDGTASVVA

-718 AIKSLENKQDANAK
+718 AIKSLEDKQDANAK
-732 TQIDL
+732 TQIEL

-748 KNPGDNSSIYVDP
+748 KNPDDNSSIYVDP
-761 RLWAAIQYTD
+761 RLWQVIQNTD
-771 LGGVI
+771 LHNVI
-776 ANMLTVA
+776 AKMLTLA

-791 AAYAIRNNELENVA
+791 AEYAIRDNEWENA
-805 TMVWAEKIGKGSA
+805 STMVWAEKIGNGPA

-841 VISSITYRFT
+841 VIPYITYRFT
-851 SRSTSFD
+851 SFD
-858 RKIVKI
+858 KNIKRI
-864 NYIDSEGKLA
+864 YFIDSRGKA
-874 ITPNS
+874 GVTS
-879 MDVTKTFKTYNNGII
+879 DSKDVRMTFITYNDGII
-894 TSLVKCNIYLEPNGT
+894 TSLVKCNIYLEPNAT

>member
-87 KTEQGLKDVNTSIFN
+87 KTEQGLKNVNTSIFN

-269 TLDKRIE
+269 TLDKRIK

-290 ISVDKNTGAITL
+290 VSVDKNTGAITL
-302 LDKNTQASLNGIN
+302 LDKNTQVSLNGIN
-315 VSLGKIDG
+315 MSLGKIDG

-332 KTEISDTG
+332 KTEISTTG
-340 GKIITALNSNGNLL
+340 GNIVTALDKNGNLL

-367 TIVTQTDKL
+367 TIVTQTNKL
-376 AQAIN
+376 AKAIN

-386 LSSRFEALT
+386 LSSRFKALT
-395 TALSTGLADIKV
+395 IALSTGLVGIML

-420 IHTQASLGTLNT
+420 TNTQASLGTLNT
-432 TILNGFKKLN
+432 TILNGFNKLN
-442 ETVDNKGKKIVTAI
+442 ETVDDKGNKIVTAI
-456 GTQTA
+456 GTQTD
-461 AIGTQTEAIKKQGEL
+461 AIGTQTEAIKKQGKL
-476 LRMTITTSG
+476 LRMTITKSG

-491 IVGSINTLNFILA
+491 IVGSIDTLNATLE
-504 SQNVLLSSKLDA
+504 SQNALLESKLDA
-516 INTTIFSGLAK
+516 INTAISSGLAK
-527 VTAQESNINKTLD
+527 VTAQERRINRTLD

-548 QLKGTNTELQNA
+548 QLQGTNTELQNA
-560 NAQLKTLNTTL
+560 NVQLKTLNTTL
-571 KTLNGNLVSGFTTVE
+571 KKLNKNLVSGFKTVK

-601 DNKTAIVN
+601 DNTTAIVN

-629 GDIVTAIDKNGVV
+629 GDIVTAIDKNGKV
-642 VAAAIDNNGKV
+642 VATAIDKNGNV
-653 ISEAITTQGG
+653 ISTA
-663 EIKGAINNN
+663 
-672 TEQIGL
+672 
-678 KIVGVVDAITK
+678 IVGVVDAITK

-695 QAIKDGTASVVA
+695 KAITDGTASVVA
-707 SNGEL
+707 SNGKL
-712 KTAIEK
+712 KTAIED

-748 KNPGDNSSIYVDP
+748 KIPGDNSSIYVDP
-761 RLWAAIQYTD
+761 RLWEAIQYTD

-783 EEPSLTYS
+783 EEPSLYYS
-791 AAYAIRNNELENVA
+791 AAYAIRDNELDNVS
-805 TMVWAEKIGKGSA
+805 TMITFEKIGNGPA

-841 VISSITYRFT
+841 VIPYIAYRFT
-851 SRSTSFD
+851 SSD
-858 RKIVKI
+858 KKIVRI
-864 NYIDSEGKLA
+864 NYIDSNGKLA
-874 ITPNS
+874 MEP
-879 MDVTKTFKTYNNGII
+879 DAKEVTKTFTTYANGII
-894 TSLVKCNIYLEPNGT
+894 SSLVKCNIYLEPNAT

>member
-204 INGSLTNGFKL
+204 INGSLTDGFKL

-269 TLDKRIE
+269 TLDKRIK

-290 ISVDKNTGAITL
+290 VSVDKNTGAITL
-302 LDKNTQASLNGIN
+302 LDKNTQVSLNGIN
-315 VSLGKIDG
+315 MSLGKIDG

-332 KTEISDTG
+332 KTEISTTG
-340 GKIITALNSNGNLL
+340 GNIITALDNNGNLL

-367 TIVTQTDKL
+367 TIVAQTDKL
-376 AQAIN
+376 AKAIN

-420 IHTQASLGTLNT
+420 TNTQASLGTLNT
-432 TILNGFKKLN
+432 TILNGFNKLN
-442 ETVDNKGKKIVTAI
+442 ETVDDKGNKIVTAI
-456 GTQTA
+456 GTQTD
-461 AIGTQTEAIKKQGEL
+461 AIGTQTEAIKKQGKL
-476 LRMTITTSG
+476 LRMTITKSG
-485 KLIAAE
+485 KLIATE
-491 IVGSINTLNFILA
+491 IVGSINTLNATLA
-504 SQNVLLSSKLDA
+504 SQNALLESKLDA
-516 INTTIFSGLAK
+516 INTAISSGLAK
-527 VTAQESNINKTLD
+527 VTAEERRIGRTL
-540 LRLTAIDT
+540 LFGLTAINI

-571 KTLNGNLVSGFTTVE
+571 EDLNKNLVSGFKTVA
-586 NSINKMSGELSVKLA
+586 NSINEMSGELSVKLA
-601 DNKTAIVN
+601 DNTNAIVN

-629 GDIVTAIDKNGVV
+629 GDIVTAIDKNGKVV
-642 VAAAIDNNGKV
+642 VAAIDKNGNV
-653 ISEAITTQGG
+653 ISTAI
-663 EIKGAINNN
+663 A
-672 TEQIGL
+672 
-678 KIVGVVDAITK
+678 GVVDAITK

-695 QAIKDGTASVVA
+695 KAITDGTASVVA

-712 KTAIEK
+712 KTAIVD

-748 KNPGDNSSIYVDP
+748 KNPDDNSSIYVDP
-761 RLWAAIQYTD
+761 SLWNLIYYSD
-771 LGGVI
+771 LHNVI
-776 ANMLTVA
+776 AKMLTVA

-791 AAYAIRNNELENVA
+791 AAYAIRDNELENVS
-805 TMVWAEKIGKGSA
+805 TMVWAEKTGNGPA

-841 VISSITYRFT
+841 VISNITYRFT
-851 SRSTSFD
+851 SSD
-858 RKIVKI
+858 KKIVRI

-874 ITPNS
+874 MNS
-879 MDVTKTFKTYNNGII
+879 YDTEVTKTFTTYANGII
-894 TSLVKCNIYLEPNGT
+894 TSLVKCNIYLEPNAT

>member
-64 KSNMVDIK
+64 KGNMVDIK

-204 INGSLTNGFKL
+204 INGSLTDGFKL

-269 TLDKRIE
+269 TLDKRIK

-290 ISVDKNTGAITL
+290 VSVDKNTGAITL
-302 LDKNTQASLNGIN
+302 LDTNTQVSLNGIN
-315 VSLGKIDG
+315 MSLGKIDG

-332 KTEISDTG
+332 KTEISTTG
-340 GKIITALNSNGNLL
+340 GNIITALDKNGNLL

-367 TIVTQTDKL
+367 TIVTQTNKL
-376 AQAIN
+376 AKAIN

-386 LSSRFEALT
+386 LSSRFKALT
-395 TALSTGLADIKV
+395 FALSTGLAGIMV
-407 EIDKNTG
+407 EINKNTG

-420 IHTQASLGTLNT
+420 THTQASLGTLNT
-432 TILNGFKKLN
+432 TILNGFNKLN
-442 ETVDNKGKKIVTAI
+442 ETVDDKGNKIVTAI
-456 GTQTA
+456 GTQTD
-461 AIGTQTEAIKKQGEL
+461 AIGTQTEAIKKQGKL
-476 LRMTITTSG
+476 LRMTITKSG

-491 IVGSINTLNFILA
+491 IVGSISTLNATLE
-504 SQNVLLSSKLDA
+504 SQNALLESKLEA
-516 INTTIFSGLAK
+516 INTAISSGLAK
-527 VTAQESNINKTLD
+527 VTAQERRINRTLD

-548 QLKGTNTELQNA
+548 QLQGTNTELHNA

-571 KTLNGNLVSGFTTVE
+571 KKLNKNLVSGFKTVA

-601 DNKTAIVN
+601 DNTTAIVN
-609 MEGSMKDNLK
+609 MEGSMKNNLK

-629 GDIVTAIDKNGVV
+629 GDIVTAIGKNGEVV
-642 VAAAIDNNGKV
+642 VAAIDKNGNV
-653 ISEAITTQGG
+653 ISTAIG
-663 EIKGAINNN
+663 
-672 TEQIGL
+672 
-678 KIVGVVDAITK
+678 GVVDAITK

-695 QAIKDGTASVVA
+695 KAITDGTASVVA
-707 SNGEL
+707 SNGKL
-712 KTAIEK
+712 KTAIED

-748 KNPGDNSSIYVDP
+748 KIPGDNSSIYVDP
-761 RLWAAIQYTD
+761 RLWEAIQYTD

-783 EEPSLTYS
+783 EEPSLYYS
-791 AAYAIRNNELENVA
+791 AAYAIRDNELDNVS
-805 TMVWAEKIGKGSA
+805 TMITFEKIGNGPA

-841 VISSITYRFT
+841 VIPYIAYRFT
-851 SRSTSFD
+851 SSD
-858 RKIVKI
+858 KKIVRI
-864 NYIDSEGKLA
+864 NYIDSNGKLA
-874 ITPNS
+874 MEP
-879 MDVTKTFKTYNNGII
+879 DAKEVTKTFVTYANGII
-894 TSLVKCNIYLEPNGT
+894 TSVVKCNIYLEPNAT

>member
-204 INGSLTNGFKL
+204 INGSLTDGFKL

-269 TLDKRIE
+269 TLDKRIK

-290 ISVDKNTGAITL
+290 VSVDKNTGAITL
-302 LDKNTQASLNGIN
+302 LDKNTQVSLNGIN
-315 VSLGKIDG
+315 MSLGKIDG

-332 KTEISDTG
+332 KTEISTTG
-340 GKIITALNSNGNLL
+340 GNIITALDKNGNLL

-367 TIVTQTDKL
+367 TIVTQTNKL
-376 AQAIN
+376 AKAIN

-386 LSSRFEALT
+386 LSSRFKALT
-395 TALSTGLADIKV
+395 IALSTGLVGIML

-420 IHTQASLGTLNT
+420 TNTQASLGTLNT
-432 TILNGFKKLN
+432 TILNGFNKLN
-442 ETVDNKGKKIVTAI
+442 ETVDDKGNKIVTAI
-456 GTQTA
+456 GTQTD
-461 AIGTQTEAIKKQGEL
+461 AIGTQTEAIKKQGKL
-476 LRMTITTSG
+476 LRMTITKSG

-491 IVGSINTLNFILA
+491 IVGSIDTLNATLA
-504 SQNVLLSSKLDA
+504 SQNTLLESKLNA
-516 INTTIFSGLAK
+516 INTAISSGLAK
-527 VTAQESNINKTLD
+527 VTAEERRIGRTL
-540 LRLTAIDT
+540 LFGLTAINI
-548 QLKGTNTELQNA
+548 QLQGTNTELQNT

-571 KTLNGNLVSGFTTVE
+571 KKLNKNLVSGFKTVA
-586 NSINKMSGELSVKLA
+586 NSINNMSGELSVKLA
-601 DNKTAIVN
+601 DNTTAIVN
-609 MEGSMKDNLK
+609 MEGSMKNNLK

-629 GDIVTAIDKNGVV
+629 GDIVTAIGKNGEVV
-642 VAAAIDNNGKV
+642 VAAIDKNGDV
-653 ISEAITTQGG
+653 ISTAIG
-663 EIKGAINNN
+663 
-672 TEQIGL
+672 
-678 KIVGVVDAITK
+678 GVVDAITK

-695 QAIKDGTASVVA
+695 KAITDGTASVVA
-707 SNGEL
+707 SNGKL
-712 KTAIEK
+712 KTAIED

-748 KNPGDNSSIYVDP
+748 KIPGDNSSIYVDP
-761 RLWAAIQYTD
+761 RLWEAIQYTD

-776 ANMLTVA
+776 ANMLAVA
-783 EEPSLTYS
+783 EEPSLYYS
-791 AAYAIRNNELENVA
+791 AAYAIRDNELENVS
-805 TMVWAEKIGKGSA
+805 TMITFEKTGNGPA

-841 VISSITYRFT
+841 VIPYIKYRFT
-851 SRSTSFD
+851 SSD
-858 RKIVKI
+858 KKIVRI
-864 NYIDSEGKLA
+864 NYIDSNGKLA
-874 ITPNS
+874 MNS
-879 MDVTKTFKTYNNGII
+879 YDTEVTKTFVTYANGII
-894 TSLVKCNIYLEPNGT
+894 TPVVKCNIYLEPNAT
-909 VTSIPEYT
+909 VTSIPDYT

>member
-87 KTEQGLKDVNTSIFN
+87 KTEQGLKNVNTSIFN

-269 TLDKRIE
+269 TLDKRIK
-276 ALSTVVETGLKNVV
+276 ALSTVVETGLKNVMV
-290 ISVDKNTGAITL
+290 SVDKNTGAITL
-302 LDKNTQASLNGIN
+302 LDKNTQVSLNGIN
-315 VSLGKIDG
+315 MSLGKIDG

-332 KTEISDTG
+332 KTEISTTG
-340 GKIITALNSNGNLL
+340 GNIITALDKNGNLL

-367 TIVTQTDKL
+367 TIVTQTNKL
-376 AQAIN
+376 AKAIN

-386 LSSRFEALT
+386 LSSRFKALT
-395 TALSTGLADIKV
+395 IALSTGLVGIMV
-407 EIDKNTG
+407 EINKNTG

-420 IHTQASLGTLNT
+420 THTQASLGTLNT
-432 TILNGFKKLN
+432 TILNGFNKLN
-442 ETVDNKGKKIVTAI
+442 ETVDDKGNKIVTAI
-456 GTQTA
+456 GTQTD
-461 AIGTQTEAIKKQGEL
+461 AIGTQTEAIKKQGKL
-476 LRMTITTSG
+476 LRMTITKSG

-491 IVGSINTLNFILA
+491 IVGSIDTLNATLA
-504 SQNVLLSSKLDA
+504 SQNTLLESKLNA
-516 INTTIFSGLAK
+516 INTAISSGLAK
-527 VTAQESNINKTLD
+527 VTAEERRIGRTL
-540 LRLTAIDT
+540 LFGLTAINI
-548 QLKGTNTELQNA
+548 QLQGTNTELQNT

-571 KTLNGNLVSGFTTVE
+571 KKLNKNLVSGFKTVA
-586 NSINKMSGELSVKLA
+586 NSINNMSGELSVKLA
-601 DNKTAIVN
+601 DNTTAIVN
-609 MEGSMKDNLK
+609 MEGSMKNNLK

-629 GDIVTAIDKNGVV
+629 GDIVTAIGKNGEVV
-642 VAAAIDNNGKV
+642 VAAIDKNGDV
-653 ISEAITTQGG
+653 ISTAIG
-663 EIKGAINNN
+663 
-672 TEQIGL
+672 
-678 KIVGVVDAITK
+678 GVVDAITK

-695 QAIKDGTASVVA
+695 KAITDGTASVVA
-707 SNGEL
+707 SNGKL
-712 KTAIEK
+712 KTAIED

-748 KNPGDNSSIYVDP
+748 KIPGDNSSIYVDP
-761 RLWAAIQYTD
+761 RLWEAIQYTD

-776 ANMLTVA
+776 ANMLAVA
-783 EEPSLTYS
+783 EEPSLYYS
-791 AAYAIRNNELENVA
+791 AAYAIRDNELENVS
-805 TMVWAEKIGKGSA
+805 TMITFEKTGNGPA

-841 VISSITYRFT
+841 VIPYITYRFT
-851 SRSTSFD
+851 SSD
-858 RKIVKI
+858 KKIVRI
-864 NYIDSEGKLA
+864 NYIDSNGKLA
-874 ITPNS
+874 MNS
-879 MDVTKTFKTYNNGII
+879 YDTEVTKTFVTYANGII
-894 TSLVKCNIYLEPNGT
+894 TPVVKCNIYLEPNAT
-909 VTSIPEYT
+909 VTSIPDYT

>member
-1 MKKKIYPMLFVAALS
+1 
-16 LSACTEVLEPNVD
+16 
-29 YGGNT
+29 
-34 FINDYSALVDA
+34 
-45 VNNLNKTLQERFDA
+45 
-59 LNQLL
+59 
-64 KSNMVDIK
+64 
-72 LAIDSNTGAI
+72 
-82 KVLSE
+82 
-87 KTEQGLKDVNTSIFN
+87 
-102 GFTTLSGKID
+102 
-112 EQGKSIVVAMNNNG
+112 MNNNG

-204 INGSLTNGFKL
+204 INGSLTDGFKL

-269 TLDKRIE
+269 TLDKRIK

-290 ISVDKNTGAITL
+290 VSVDKNTGAITL
-302 LDKNTQASLNGIN
+302 LDTNTQVSLNGIN
-315 VSLGKIDG
+315 MSLGKIDG

-332 KTEISDTG
+332 KTEISTTG
-340 GKIITALNSNGNLL
+340 GNIITALDKNGNLL

-376 AQAIN
+376 AKAIN

-420 IHTQASLGTLNT
+420 TNTQASLGTLNT
-432 TILNGFKKLN
+432 TILNGFNKLN
-442 ETVDNKGKKIVTAI
+442 ETVDDKGNKIVTAI
-456 GTQTA
+456 GTQTD
-461 AIGTQTEAIKKQGEL
+461 AIGTQTEAIKKQGKL
-476 LRMTITTSG
+476 LRMTITKSG
-485 KLIAAE
+485 KLIATE
-491 IVGSINTLNFILA
+491 IVGSINTLNATLA
-504 SQNVLLSSKLDA
+504 SQNALLESKLDA
-516 INTTIFSGLAK
+516 INTAISSGLAK
-527 VTAQESNINKTLD
+527 VTAEERRIGRTL
-540 LRLTAIDT
+540 LFGLTAINI
-548 QLKGTNTELQNA
+548 QLKGTNSELQNA

-571 KTLNGNLVSGFTTVE
+571 KDLNKNLVSGFKTVG

-601 DNKTAIVN
+601 DNTTAIVN
-609 MEGSMKDNLK
+609 MEGSMKNNLK

-629 GDIVTAIDKNGVV
+629 GDIVTAIGNNGEV
-642 VAAAIDNNGKV
+642 VAAAIDKNGNV
-653 ISEAITTQGG
+653 ISTAITTQGG
-663 EIKGAINNN
+663 AIKDAISDN

-678 KIVGVVDAITK
+678 AIVGVVDAITK

-695 QAIKDGTASVVA
+695 KAIKDGTASVVA

-732 TQIDL
+732 EQIEL

-748 KNPGDNSSIYVDP
+748 KNPDDNSSIYVDP
-761 RLWAAIQYTD
+761 RLWQVIQNTD
-771 LGGVI
+771 LHNVI
-776 ANMLTVA
+776 AKMLTLA

-791 AAYAIRNNELENVA
+791 AAYAVRDNELENVS
-805 TMVWAEKIGKGSA
+805 TMVWAEKIENGPA

-841 VISSITYRFT
+841 VISYIRYRFI
-851 SRSTSFD
+851 SFD
-858 RKIVKI
+858 KNIERI
-864 NYIDSEGKLA
+864 NYIDSRGKLGA
-874 ITPNS
+874 TTSSTSVS
-879 MDVTKTFKTYNNGII
+879 MPFITYNNGII
-894 TSLVKCNIYLEPNGT
+894 TSLVKCNIYLEPNAT

>member
-1 MKKKIYPMLFVAALS
+1 MDDK
-16 LSACTEVLEPNVD
+16 
-29 YGGNT
+29 GN
-34 FINDYSALVDA
+34 
-45 VNNLNKTLQERFDA
+45 
-59 LNQLL
+59 
-64 KSNMVDIK
+64 
-72 LAIDSNTGAI
+72 
-82 KVLSE
+82 
-87 KTEQGLKDVNTSIFN
+87 
-102 GFTTLSGKID
+102 
-112 EQGKSIVVAMNNNG
+112 
-126 ELLRLQIDETGKL
+126 
-139 LSTSLLNSTDAIVK
+139 
-153 AINDQTKSLEERFAI
+153 
-168 LDASLK
+168 
-174 AGFTDVKVSVDKN
+174 
-187 TGAITLLDKNT
+187 
-198 NASLEK
+198 
-204 INGSLTNGFKL
+204 
-215 LKEQISTTGNDVIYA
+215 
-230 LDNNGN
+230 
-236 LLRVELGKQQE
+236 
-247 ALSATIVGQTT
+247 
-258 KLIAAINDQTS
+258 
-269 TLDKRIE
+269 
-276 ALSTVVETGLKNVV
+276 
-290 ISVDKNTGAITL
+290 
-302 LDKNTQASLNGIN
+302 
-315 VSLGKIDG
+315 
-323 TLISGFQAI
+323 
-332 KTEISDTG
+332 
-340 GKIITALNSNGNLL
+340 
-354 RLELDKQQKLLSA
+354 
-367 TIVTQTDKL
+367 
-376 AQAIN
+376 
-381 DQTAS
+381 
-386 LSSRFEALT
+386 
-395 TALSTGLADIKV
+395 
-407 EIDKNTG
+407 
-414 AIKTLD
+414 
-420 IHTQASLGTLNT
+420 
-432 TILNGFKKLN
+432 
-442 ETVDNKGKKIVTAI
+442 KIVT
-456 GTQTA
+456 

-476 LRMTITTSG
+476 LRTTITTSG

-516 INTTIFSGLAK
+516 INTTIFSGLAM
-527 VTAQESNINKTLD
+527 VTALESNINKTLD

-571 KTLNGNLVSGFTTVE
+571 KTLNENLVSGFKTVE

-601 DNKTAIVN
+601 DNTNAIVN

-619 SLKDAVDKQG
+619 SLKDAVDEQG
-629 GDIVTAIDKNGVV
+629 GKIVTAIDKNGVV
-642 VAAAIDNNGKV
+642 VAAAINKNGKV
-653 ISEAITTQGG
+653 ISKAITTQGG

-695 QAIKDGTASVVA
+695 KAIKDGTASVVA

-761 RLWAAIQYTD
+761 RLWDVINSTD
-771 LGGVI
+771 LRRVI

-851 SRSTSFD
+851 SRFTSFD
-858 RKIVKI
+858 KKIESI
-864 NYIDSEGKLA
+864 YYIDSEGKSIKSVFA
-874 ITPNS
+874 KEVE
-879 MDVTKTFKTYNNGII
+879 MAFKTYNNGII

>member
-64 KSNMVDIK
+64 KGNMVDIK

-204 INGSLTNGFKL
+204 INGSLTDGFKL

-230 LDNNGN
+230 LDDNGN

-269 TLDKRIE
+269 TLDKRIK

-290 ISVDKNTGAITL
+290 VSVDKNTGAITL
-302 LDKNTQASLNGIN
+302 LDKNTQVSLNGIN
-315 VSLGKIDG
+315 MSLGKIDG

-332 KTEISDTG
+332 KTEISTTG
-340 GKIITALNSNGNLL
+340 GNIITALDKNGNLL

-367 TIVTQTDKL
+367 TIVAQTNKL
-376 AQAIN
+376 AKAIN

-386 LSSRFEALT
+386 LNSRFRALT
-395 TALSTGLADIKV
+395 IALSTGLVGIML

-420 IHTQASLGTLNT
+420 TNTQASLGTLNT
-432 TILNGFKKLN
+432 TILNGFNKLN
-442 ETVDNKGKKIVTAI
+442 ETVDDKGNKIVTAI
-456 GTQTA
+456 GTQTD
-461 AIGTQTEAIKKQGEL
+461 AIGTQTEAIKKQGKL
-476 LRMTITTSG
+476 LRMTITKSG

-491 IVGSINTLNFILA
+491 IVGSINTLNATLK
-504 SQNVLLSSKLDA
+504 SQNALLESKLDA
-516 INTTIFSGLAK
+516 INTAISSGLAK
-527 VTAQESNINKTLD
+527 VTAEERRIGRTL
-540 LRLTAIDT
+540 LFGLTAINI

-571 KTLNGNLVSGFTTVE
+571 KDLNKNLVSGFKTVG

-601 DNKTAIVN
+601 DNTTAIVN
-609 MEGSMKDNLK
+609 MEGSMKNNLK

-629 GDIVTAIDKNGVV
+629 GDIVTAIDKNGKV
-642 VAAAIDNNGKV
+642 VAAAIDKNGNV
-653 ISEAITTQGG
+653 ISTA
-663 EIKGAINNN
+663 
-672 TEQIGL
+672 
-678 KIVGVVDAITK
+678 IVGVVDAIKK

-695 QAIKDGTASVVA
+695 KAITDGTASVVA

-718 AIKSLENKQDANAK
+718 AIKSLEDKQDANAK
-732 TQIDL
+732 TQIEL

-748 KNPGDNSSIYVDP
+748 KNPDDNSSIYVDP
-761 RLWAAIQYTD
+761 RLWDVIYYGD
-771 LGGVI
+771 LREVI
-776 ANMLTVA
+776 AKMLTVA

-791 AAYAIRNNELENVA
+791 AEYAARDNELENVS
-805 TMVWAEKIGKGSA
+805 TEVWVEKIGNGLA

-841 VISSITYRFT
+841 VIPNITYRIA
-851 SRSTSFD
+851 SLSD
-858 RKIVKI
+858 KKIVRI
-864 NYIDSEGKLA
+864 NYIDSAGKSA
-874 ITPNS
+874 ITPNN
-879 MDVTKTFKTYNNGII
+879 MGVIRTFYTYVNGII
-894 TSLVKCNIYLEPNGT
+894 TSVVKCNIYLEPNAT

>member
-1 MKKKIYPMLFVAALS
+1 M
-16 LSACTEVLEPNVD
+16 
-29 YGGNT
+29 
-34 FINDYSALVDA
+34 
-45 VNNLNKTLQERFDA
+45 
-59 LNQLL
+59 
-64 KSNMVDIK
+64 
-72 LAIDSNTGAI
+72 
-82 KVLSE
+82 
-87 KTEQGLKDVNTSIFN
+87 
-102 GFTTLSGKID
+102 
-112 EQGKSIVVAMNNNG
+112 
-126 ELLRLQIDETGKL
+126 LRLQIDETGKL

-204 INGSLTNGFKL
+204 INGSLTDGFKL

-269 TLDKRIE
+269 TLGKRIE

-290 ISVDKNTGAITL
+290 VSVDKNTGAITL
-302 LDKNTQASLNGIN
+302 LDTNTQVSLNGIN
-315 VSLGKIDG
+315 MSLGKIDG

-332 KTEISDTG
+332 KTEISTTG
-340 GKIITALNSNGNLL
+340 GNIITALDKNGNLL

-376 AQAIN
+376 AKAIN

-395 TALSTGLADIKV
+395 TALTTGLADIKV

-420 IHTQASLGTLNT
+420 TNTQASLGTLNT
-432 TILNGFKKLN
+432 TILNGFNKLN
-442 ETVDNKGKKIVTAI
+442 ETVDDKGNKIVTAI
-456 GTQTA
+456 GTQTD
-461 AIGTQTEAIKKQGEL
+461 AIKKQGKL
-476 LRMTITTSG
+476 LRMTITKSG
-485 KLIAAE
+485 KLIATE
-491 IVGSINTLNFILA
+491 IVGSINTLNATLA
-504 SQNVLLSSKLDA
+504 SQNALLESKLDA
-516 INTTIFSGLAK
+516 INTAISSGLAK
-527 VTAQESNINKTLD
+527 VTAEERRIGRTL
-540 LRLTAIDT
+540 LFGLTAINI

-571 KTLNGNLVSGFTTVE
+571 KDLNKNLVSGFKTVG

-601 DNKTAIVN
+601 DNTNAIVN

-629 GDIVTAIDKNGVV
+629 GDIVTAIDKNGKVV
-642 VAAAIDNNGKV
+642 VAAIDKNGNV
-653 ISEAITTQGG
+653 ISTAIG
-663 EIKGAINNN
+663 
-672 TEQIGL
+672 
-678 KIVGVVDAITK
+678 GVVDAITK

-695 QAIKDGTASVVA
+695 KAIKDGTASVVA

-732 TQIDL
+732 TQIEL

-748 KNPGDNSSIYVDP
+748 KNPDDNSSIYVDP
-761 RLWAAIQYTD
+761 SLWQVIQNTD
-771 LGGVI
+771 LHNVI
-776 ANMLTVA
+776 AKMLTLA

-791 AAYAIRNNELENVA
+791 AAYAVRDNEWENVS
-805 TMVWAEKIGKGSA
+805 TMVWAEKIENGPA

-841 VISSITYRFT
+841 VISYIRYRFI
-851 SRSTSFD
+851 SFD
-858 RKIVKI
+858 KNIERI
-864 NYIDSEGKLA
+864 NYIDSRGKLGA
-874 ITPNS
+874 TASSTSVS
-879 MDVTKTFKTYNNGII
+879 MPFYTYVNGII
-894 TSLVKCNIYLEPNGT
+894 TSLVKCNIYLEPNAT

>member
-204 INGSLTNGFKL
+204 INGSLTDGFKL

-269 TLDKRIE
+269 TLDKRIK

-290 ISVDKNTGAITL
+290 VSVDKNTGAITL
-302 LDKNTQASLNGIN
+302 LDTNTQVSLNGIN
-315 VSLGKIDG
+315 MSLGKIDG

-332 KTEISDTG
+332 KTEISTTG
-340 GKIITALNSNGNLL
+340 GNIITALDKNGNLL

-367 TIVTQTDKL
+367 TIVTQTNKL
-376 AQAIN
+376 AKAIN

-386 LSSRFEALT
+386 LSSRFKALT
-395 TALSTGLADIKV
+395 LALSTGLVGIMV
-407 EIDKNTG
+407 EINKNTG

-420 IHTQASLGTLNT
+420 THTQASLGTLNT
-432 TILNGFKKLN
+432 TILNGFNKLN
-442 ETVDNKGKKIVTAI
+442 ETVDDKGNKIVTAI
-456 GTQTA
+456 GTQTD
-461 AIGTQTEAIKKQGEL
+461 AIGTQTEAIKKQGKL
-476 LRMTITTSG
+476 LRMTITKSG

-491 IVGSINTLNFILA
+491 IVGSIDTLNATLE
-504 SQNVLLSSKLDA
+504 SQNALLESKLDA
-516 INTTIFSGLAK
+516 INTAISSGLAK
-527 VTAQESNINKTLD
+527 VTAQERRINKTLD

-548 QLKGTNTELQNA
+548 QLQGTNTELQNA
-560 NAQLKTLNTTL
+560 NVQLKTLNTTL
-571 KTLNGNLVSGFTTVE
+571 KKLNKNLVSGFKTVK
-586 NSINKMSGELSVKLA
+586 NSINMMSGELSVKLA
-601 DNKTAIVN
+601 DNTTAIVN

-629 GDIVTAIDKNGVV
+629 GDIVTAIDKNGKV
-642 VAAAIDNNGKV
+642 VAAAIDKNGNV
-653 ISEAITTQGG
+653 ISTAI
-663 EIKGAINNN
+663 A
-672 TEQIGL
+672 
-678 KIVGVVDAITK
+678 GVVDAITK

-695 QAIKDGTASVVA
+695 KAIKDGTASVVA

-748 KNPGDNSSIYVDP
+748 KNPDDKSSIYVDP
-761 RLWAAIQYTD
+761 RLWEAIQDTD

-791 AAYAIRNNELENVA
+791 AVYAIRDHEWENA
-805 TMVWAEKIGKGSA
+805 STMVWAEKTGNGPA

-841 VISSITYRFT
+841 VIPYVTYRF
-851 SRSTSFD
+851 TSFD
-858 RKIVKI
+858 RKIKSI
-864 NYIDSEGKLA
+864 FYIDSDGKLMKMTSA
-874 ITPNS
+874 
-879 MDVTKTFKTYNNGII
+879 MDVTMTFRTYNNGII
-894 TSLVKCNIYLEPNGT
+894 TSPVKCNIYLEPNAT
-909 VTSIPEYT
+909 VTIMPQYT

>member
-64 KSNMVDIK
+64 KGNMVDIK

-204 INGSLTNGFKL
+204 INGSLTDGFKL

-269 TLDKRIE
+269 TLDKRIK

-290 ISVDKNTGAITL
+290 VSVDKNTGAITL
-302 LDKNTQASLNGIN
+302 LDKNTQVSLNGIN
-315 VSLGKIDG
+315 MSLGKIDG

-332 KTEISDTG
+332 KTEISTTG
-340 GKIITALNSNGNLL
+340 GNIITALDKNGNLL

-367 TIVTQTDKL
+367 TIVTQTNKL
-376 AQAIN
+376 AKAIN

-386 LSSRFEALT
+386 LSSRFKALT
-395 TALSTGLADIKV
+395 IALSTGLVGIML

-420 IHTQASLGTLNT
+420 TNTQASLGTLNT
-432 TILNGFKKLN
+432 TILNGFNKLN
-442 ETVDNKGKKIVTAI
+442 ETVDDKGNKIVTAI
-456 GTQTA
+456 GTQTD
-461 AIGTQTEAIKKQGEL
+461 AIGTQTEAIKKQGKL
-476 LRMTITTSG
+476 LRMTITKSG

-491 IVGSINTLNFILA
+491 IVGSIDTLNATLA
-504 SQNVLLSSKLDA
+504 SQNTLLESKLNA
-516 INTTIFSGLAK
+516 INTAISSGLAK
-527 VTAQESNINKTLD
+527 VTAEERRIGRTL
-540 LRLTAIDT
+540 LFGLTAINI
-548 QLKGTNTELQNA
+548 QLQGTNTELQNT

-571 KTLNGNLVSGFTTVE
+571 KKLNKNLVSGFKTVA
-586 NSINKMSGELSVKLA
+586 NSINNMSGELSVKLA
-601 DNKTAIVN
+601 DNTTAIVN
-609 MEGSMKDNLK
+609 MEGSMKNNLK

-629 GDIVTAIDKNGVV
+629 GDIVTAIGKNGEVV
-642 VAAAIDNNGKV
+642 VAAIDKNGDV
-653 ISEAITTQGG
+653 ISTAIG
-663 EIKGAINNN
+663 
-672 TEQIGL
+672 
-678 KIVGVVDAITK
+678 GVVDAITK

-695 QAIKDGTASVVA
+695 KAITDGTASVVA
-707 SNGEL
+707 SNGKL
-712 KTAIEK
+712 KTAIED

-748 KNPGDNSSIYVDP
+748 KIPGDNSSIYVDP
-761 RLWAAIQYTD
+761 RLWEAIQYTD

-776 ANMLTVA
+776 ANMLAVA
-783 EEPSLTYS
+783 EEPSLYYS
-791 AAYAIRNNELENVA
+791 AAYAIRDNELENVS
-805 TMVWAEKIGKGSA
+805 TMITFEKTGNGPA

-841 VISSITYRFT
+841 VIPYITYRFT
-851 SRSTSFD
+851 SSD
-858 RKIVKI
+858 KKIVRI
-864 NYIDSEGKLA
+864 NYIDSNGKLA
-874 ITPNS
+874 MNS
-879 MDVTKTFKTYNNGII
+879 YDTEVTKTFVTYANGII
-894 TSLVKCNIYLEPNGT
+894 TSLVKCNIYLEPNAT

>member
-204 INGSLTNGFKL
+204 INGSLTDGFKL

-247 ALSATIVGQTT
+247 ALSATIV
-258 KLIAAINDQTS
+258 
-269 TLDKRIE
+269 
-276 ALSTVVETGLKNVV
+276 
-290 ISVDKNTGAITL
+290 
-302 LDKNTQASLNGIN
+302 
-315 VSLGKIDG
+315 
-323 TLISGFQAI
+323 
-332 KTEISDTG
+332 
-340 GKIITALNSNGNLL
+340 
-354 RLELDKQQKLLSA
+354 
-367 TIVTQTDKL
+367 TQTNKL
-376 AQAIN
+376 AKAIN

-386 LSSRFEALT
+386 LSSRFKALT
-395 TALSTGLADIKV
+395 IALSTGLVGIML

-420 IHTQASLGTLNT
+420 TNTQASLGTLNT
-432 TILNGFKKLN
+432 TILNGFNKLN
-442 ETVDNKGKKIVTAI
+442 ETVDDKGNKIVTAI
-456 GTQTA
+456 GTQTD
-461 AIGTQTEAIKKQGEL
+461 AIGTQTEAIKKQGKL
-476 LRMTITTSG
+476 LRMTITKSG

-491 IVGSINTLNFILA
+491 IVGSIDTLNATLE
-504 SQNVLLSSKLDA
+504 SQNALLESKLDA
-516 INTTIFSGLAK
+516 INTAISSGLAK
-527 VTAQESNINKTLD
+527 VTAQERRINRTLD

-571 KTLNGNLVSGFTTVE
+571 KKLNKNLVSGFKTVK
-586 NSINKMSGELSVKLA
+586 NSINNMSGELSVKLA
-601 DNKTAIVN
+601 DNTTAIVN

-629 GDIVTAIDKNGVV
+629 GDIVTAIGNNGEV
-642 VAAAIDNNGKV
+642 VAAAIDKNGNV
-653 ISEAITTQGG
+653 ISTAITTQGG
-663 EIKGAINNN
+663 AIKDAISDDN

-678 KIVGVVDAITK
+678 AIVGVVDAITK

-695 QAIKDGTASVVA
+695 KAIKDGTASVVA

-732 TQIDL
+732 EQIEL

-748 KNPGDNSSIYVDP
+748 KNPDDNSSIYVDP
-761 RLWAAIQYTD
+761 RLWQVIQNTD
-771 LGGVI
+771 LHNVI
-776 ANMLTVA
+776 AKMLTLA

-791 AAYAIRNNELENVA
+791 AAYAVRDNELENVS
-805 TMVWAEKIGKGSA
+805 TMVWAEKIENGPA

-841 VISSITYRFT
+841 VISYIRYRFI
-851 SRSTSFD
+851 SFD
-858 RKIVKI
+858 KNIERI
-864 NYIDSEGKLA
+864 NYIDSRGKLGA
-874 ITPNS
+874 TTSSTSVS
-879 MDVTKTFKTYNNGII
+879 MPFYTYANGII
-894 TSLVKCNIYLEPNGT
+894 TSLVKCNIYLEPNAT
-909 VTSIPEYT
+909 VTSIPDYT

>member
-82 KVLSE
+82 KILSE

-204 INGSLTNGFKL
+204 INGSLTDGFKL

-269 TLDKRIE
+269 TLDKRIK

-290 ISVDKNTGAITL
+290 VSVDKNTGAITL
-302 LDKNTQASLNGIN
+302 LDKNTQVSLNGIN
-315 VSLGKIDG
+315 MSLGKIDG

-332 KTEISDTG
+332 KTEISTTG
-340 GKIITALNSNGNLL
+340 GNIITALDKNGNLL

-367 TIVTQTDKL
+367 TIVTQTNKL
-376 AQAIN
+376 AKAIN

-386 LSSRFEALT
+386 LSSRFKALT
-395 TALSTGLADIKV
+395 FALSTGLVGIML

-420 IHTQASLGTLNT
+420 TNTQASLGTLNT
-432 TILNGFKKLN
+432 TILNGFNKLN
-442 ETVDNKGKKIVTAI
+442 ETVDDKGNKIVTAI
-456 GTQTA
+456 GTQTD
-461 AIGTQTEAIKKQGEL
+461 AIGTQTEAIKKQGKL
-476 LRMTITTSG
+476 LRMTITKSG

-491 IVGSINTLNFILA
+491 IVGSIDTLNATLE
-504 SQNVLLSSKLDA
+504 SQNALLESKLDA
-516 INTTIFSGLAK
+516 INTAISSGLAK
-527 VTAQESNINKTLD
+527 VTAQERRINRTLD

-571 KTLNGNLVSGFTTVE
+571 KKLNKNLVSGFKTVK

-601 DNKTAIVN
+601 DNTTAIVN

-629 GDIVTAIDKNGVV
+629 GDIVTAIDKNGKVV
-642 VAAAIDNNGKV
+642 VAAIDKNGNV
-653 ISEAITTQGG
+653 ISTAI
-663 EIKGAINNN
+663 A
-672 TEQIGL
+672 
-678 KIVGVVDAITK
+678 GVVDAITK

-695 QAIKDGTASVVA
+695 KAIKDGTASVVA

-732 TQIDL
+732 MQIEL

-748 KNPGDNSSIYVDP
+748 KNPDDNSSIYVDP
-761 RLWAAIQYTD
+761 RLWEAIKYGD
-771 LGGVI
+771 LREVI
-776 ANMLTVA
+776 DKMLTVA

-791 AAYAIRNNELENVA
+791 AVYAIRDHEWENA
-805 TMVWAEKIGKGSA
+805 STMVWAEKTGNGPA

-841 VISSITYRFT
+841 VIPYITYRFT
-851 SRSTSFD
+851 SFD
-858 RKIVKI
+858 REIKSIF
-864 NYIDSEGKLA
+864 YIDSNGKLMKMTSA
-874 ITPNS
+874 
-879 MDVTKTFKTYNNGII
+879 MDVIMTFRTYNNGII
-894 TSLVKCNIYLEPNGT
+894 TSLVKCNIYLEPNAT
-909 VTSIPEYT
+909 VTIMPQYT

>member
-204 INGSLTNGFKL
+204 INGSLTDGFKL

-269 TLDKRIE
+269 TLDKRIK
-276 ALSTVVETGLKNVV
+276 ALSTVVETGLKNVMV
-290 ISVDKNTGAITL
+290 SVDKNTGAITL
-302 LDKNTQASLNGIN
+302 LDKNTQVSLNGIN
-315 VSLGKIDG
+315 MSLGKIDG

-332 KTEISDTG
+332 KTEISTTG
-340 GKIITALNSNGNLL
+340 GNIITALDKNGNLL

-376 AQAIN
+376 AKAIN

-420 IHTQASLGTLNT
+420 TNTQASLGTLNT
-432 TILNGFKKLN
+432 TILNGFNKLN
-442 ETVDNKGKKIVTAI
+442 ETVDDKGNKIVTAI
-456 GTQTA
+456 GTQTD
-461 AIGTQTEAIKKQGEL
+461 AIGTQTEAIKKQGKL
-476 LRMTITTSG
+476 LRMTITKSG
-485 KLIAAE
+485 KLIATE
-491 IVGSINTLNFILA
+491 IVGSINTLNATLA
-504 SQNVLLSSKLDA
+504 SQNALLESKLDA
-516 INTTIFSGLAK
+516 INTAISSGLAK
-527 VTAQESNINKTLD
+527 VTAEERRIGRTL
-540 LRLTAIDT
+540 LFGLTAINI

-571 KTLNGNLVSGFTTVE
+571 KDLNKNLVSGFKTVG

-601 DNKTAIVN
+601 DNTTAIVN

-629 GDIVTAIDKNGVV
+629 GDIVTAIDKNGKVV
-642 VAAAIDNNGKV
+642 VAAIDKNGNV
-653 ISEAITTQGG
+653 ISTAI
-663 EIKGAINNN
+663 A
-672 TEQIGL
+672 
-678 KIVGVVDAITK
+678 GVVDAITK

-695 QAIKDGTASVVA
+695 KAIKDGTASVVA

-732 TQIDL
+732 EQIEL

-748 KNPGDNSSIYVDP
+748 KNPDDKSSIYVDP
-761 RLWAAIQYTD
+761 RLWDVIYYGD
-771 LGGVI
+771 LREVI
-776 ANMLTVA
+776 AKMLTVA

-791 AAYAIRNNELENVA
+791 AAYAARDNELDNVS
-805 TMVWAEKIGKGSA
+805 TEIWAEKIGNGSA

-841 VISSITYRFT
+841 VIPYITYRFT
-851 SRSTSFD
+851 SSD
-858 RKIVKI
+858 KKIVRI
-864 NYIDSEGKLA
+864 NYIDSNGKLA
-874 ITPNS
+874 MNFYDTE
-879 MDVTKTFKTYNNGII
+879 VTKTFTTYANGII
-894 TSLVKCNIYLEPNGT
+894 TSLVKCNIYLEPNAT

>member
-64 KSNMVDIK
+64 KGNMVDIK

-204 INGSLTNGFKL
+204 INGSLTDGFKL

-269 TLDKRIE
+269 TLGKRIE

-290 ISVDKNTGAITL
+290 VSVDKNTGAITL
-302 LDKNTQASLNGIN
+302 LDTNTQVSLNGIN
-315 VSLGKIDG
+315 MSLGKIDG

-332 KTEISDTG
+332 KTEISTTG
-340 GKIITALNSNGNLL
+340 GNIITALDKNGNLL

-367 TIVTQTDKL
+367 TIVTQTNKL
-376 AQAIN
+376 AKAIN

-386 LSSRFEALT
+386 LSSRFKALT
-395 TALSTGLADIKV
+395 FALSTGLAGIMV
-407 EIDKNTG
+407 EINKNTG

-420 IHTQASLGTLNT
+420 THTQASLGTLNT
-432 TILNGFKKLN
+432 TILNGFNKLN
-442 ETVDNKGKKIVTAI
+442 ETVDDKGNKIVTAI
-456 GTQTA
+456 GTQTD
-461 AIGTQTEAIKKQGEL
+461 AIGTQTEAIKKQGKL
-476 LRMTITTSG
+476 LRMTITKSG

-491 IVGSINTLNFILA
+491 IVGSISTLNATLE
-504 SQNVLLSSKLDA
+504 SQNALLESKLEA
-516 INTTIFSGLAK
+516 INTAISSGLAK
-527 VTAQESNINKTLD
+527 VTAQERRINRTLD

-548 QLKGTNTELQNA
+548 QLQGTNTELQNA

-571 KTLNGNLVSGFTTVE
+571 KKLNKNLVSGFKTVG

-601 DNKTAIVN
+601 DNTTAIVN

-629 GDIVTAIDKNGVV
+629 GDIVTAIGKNGEVV
-642 VAAAIDNNGKV
+642 VAAIDKNGNV
-653 ISEAITTQGG
+653 ISTAI
-663 EIKGAINNN
+663 A
-672 TEQIGL
+672 
-678 KIVGVVDAITK
+678 GVVNAITK

-695 QAIKDGTASVVA
+695 KAITDGTASVVA
-707 SNGEL
+707 SNGKL
-712 KTAIEK
+712 KTAIED

-732 TQIDL
+732 EQIDL

-748 KNPGDNSSIYVDP
+748 KIPGDNSSIYVDP
-761 RLWAAIQYTD
+761 SLWNVIYHTD
-771 LGGVI
+771 LRNVI
-776 ANMLTVA
+776 AKMLTGA

-791 AAYAIRNNELENVA
+791 AAYAIRDNEWENVS
-805 TMVWAEKIGKGSA
+805 TMVWAEKIGNGPA

-841 VISSITYRFT
+841 VIPYITYRFT
-851 SRSTSFD
+851 SSD
-858 RKIVKI
+858 KKIKRI
-864 NYIDSEGKLA
+864 NYIDSNGKSVA
-874 ITPNS
+874 IS
-879 MDVTKTFKTYNNGII
+879 DSKDVRMTFYTYANGII
-894 TSLVKCNIYLEPNGT
+894 TSLVKCNIYLEPNAT
-909 VTSIPEYT
+909 VTSMPEDT

>member
-64 KSNMVDIK
+64 KGNMVDIK

-204 INGSLTNGFKL
+204 INGSLTDGFKL

-269 TLDKRIE
+269 TLGKRIE

-290 ISVDKNTGAITL
+290 VSVDKNTGAITL
-302 LDKNTQASLNGIN
+302 LDTNTQVSLNGIN
-315 VSLGKIDG
+315 MSLGKIDG

-332 KTEISDTG
+332 KTEISTTG
-340 GKIITALNSNGNLL
+340 GNIITALDKNGNLL

-376 AQAIN
+376 AKAIN

-395 TALSTGLADIKV
+395 TALTTGLADIKV

-420 IHTQASLGTLNT
+420 TNTQASLGTLNT
-432 TILNGFKKLN
+432 TILNGFNKLN
-442 ETVDNKGKKIVTAI
+442 ETVDDKGNKIVTAI
-456 GTQTA
+456 GTQTD
-461 AIGTQTEAIKKQGEL
+461 AIGTQTEAIKKQGKL
-476 LRMTITTSG
+476 LRMTITKSG
-485 KLIAAE
+485 KLIATE
-491 IVGSINTLNFILA
+491 IVGSINTLNATLA
-504 SQNVLLSSKLDA
+504 SQNALLESKLDA
-516 INTTIFSGLAK
+516 INTAISSGLAK
-527 VTAQESNINKTLD
+527 VTAEERRIGRTL
-540 LRLTAIDT
+540 LFGLTAINI

-571 KTLNGNLVSGFTTVE
+571 KDLNKNLVSGFKTVG

-601 DNKTAIVN
+601 DNTNAIVN

-629 GDIVTAIDKNGVV
+629 GDIVTAIDKNGKVV
-642 VAAAIDNNGKV
+642 VAAIDKNGNV
-653 ISEAITTQGG
+653 ISTAIG
-663 EIKGAINNN
+663 
-672 TEQIGL
+672 
-678 KIVGVVDAITK
+678 GVVDAITK

-695 QAIKDGTASVVA
+695 KAITDGTASVVA

-732 TQIDL
+732 TQIEL

-748 KNPGDNSSIYVDP
+748 KNPDDNSSIYVDP
-761 RLWAAIQYTD
+761 SLWNVIYYSDD
-771 LGGVI
+771 LRNVI
-776 ANMLTVA
+776 AKMLTIA

-791 AAYAIRNNELENVA
+791 AAYAVRDNELENVS
-805 TMVWAEKIGKGSA
+805 TMVWAEKIENGPA

-841 VISSITYRFT
+841 VISYIRYRFT
-851 SRSTSFD
+851 SFD
-858 RKIVKI
+858 KNIVRI
-864 NYIDSEGKLA
+864 YYIDSRGKSVA
-874 ITPNS
+874 TTSSTSVS
-879 MDVTKTFKTYNNGII
+879 MPFSTYNDGII
-894 TSLVKCNIYLEPNGT
+894 TSVVKCNIYLEPNAT

>member
-258 KLIAAINDQTS
+258 KLIAAINNQTS

-315 VSLGKIDG
+315 VSLDKIDG

-340 GKIITALNSNGNLL
+340 GKIITALDSNGNLL

-367 TIVTQTDKL
+367 TIVDQTDKL
-376 AQAIN
+376 AKAIN

-420 IHTQASLGTLNT
+420 TNTQASLGTLNT
-432 TILNGFKKLN
+432 TILNGFNTLN
-442 ETVDNKGKKIVTAI
+442 KTVDDRGNEIVTAI

-461 AIGTQTEAIKKQGEL
+461 AIGTQTEAIKKQGKL
-476 LRMTITTSG
+476 LRMTITKSG

-504 SQNVLLSSKLDA
+504 SQNALLRSKLDA
-516 INTTIFSGLAK
+516 INTTIFSGLAM
-527 VTAQESNINKTLD
+527 VTVLESKINKTLD

-571 KTLNGNLVSGFTTVE
+571 KTLNGNLVSGFKTVE

-601 DNKTAIVN
+601 DNTTAIVN

-619 SLKDAVDKQG
+619 SLKDVVDKQG
-629 GDIVTAIDKNGVV
+629 GKIVTAIDKNGVV
-642 VAAAIDNNGKV
+642 VAAAINKNGKV
-653 ISEAITTQGG
+653 ISKAITTQGG

-678 KIVGVVDAITK
+678 KIVGVVNAITK
-689 QTADLN
+689 QIADLN
-695 QAIKDGTASVVA
+695 KAITDGTASVVA
-707 SNGEL
+707 SNGKL
-712 KTAIEK
+712 KTAIEN

-761 RLWAAIQYTD
+761 RLWDVINSTD
-771 LGGVI
+771 LRRVI

-783 EEPSLTYS
+783 KEPSLTYS

-805 TMVWAEKIGKGSA
+805 TMVWAEEIGKGSA

-879 MDVTKTFKTYNNGII
+879 MDVTKTFTTYANGII

>member
-64 KSNMVDIK
+64 KGNMVDIK

-204 INGSLTNGFKL
+204 INGSLTDGFKL

-269 TLDKRIE
+269 TLDKRIK

-290 ISVDKNTGAITL
+290 VSVDKNTGAITL
-302 LDKNTQASLNGIN
+302 LDTNTQVSLNGIN
-315 VSLGKIDG
+315 MSLGKIDG

-332 KTEISDTG
+332 KTEISTTG
-340 GKIITALNSNGNLL
+340 GNIITALDKNGNLL

-367 TIVTQTDKL
+367 TIVTQTNKL
-376 AQAIN
+376 AKAIN

-386 LSSRFEALT
+386 LSSRFKALT
-395 TALSTGLADIKV
+395 LALSTGLVGIMV
-407 EIDKNTG
+407 EINKNTG

-420 IHTQASLGTLNT
+420 THTQASLGTLNT
-432 TILNGFKKLN
+432 TILNGFNKLN
-442 ETVDNKGKKIVTAI
+442 ETVDDKGNKIVTAI
-456 GTQTA
+456 GTQTD
-461 AIGTQTEAIKKQGEL
+461 AIGTQTEAIKKQGKL
-476 LRMTITTSG
+476 LRMTITKSG

-491 IVGSINTLNFILA
+491 IVGSIDTLNATLE
-504 SQNVLLSSKLDA
+504 SQNALLESKLEA
-516 INTTIFSGLAK
+516 INTAISSGLAK
-527 VTAQESNINKTLD
+527 VTAQERRINRTLD

-548 QLKGTNTELQNA
+548 QLQGTNTELQNA
-560 NAQLKTLNTTL
+560 NAQLKKLNTTL
-571 KTLNGNLVSGFTTVE
+571 KKLNKNLVSGFKTVA

-601 DNKTAIVN
+601 DNTTAIVN

-629 GDIVTAIDKNGVV
+629 GDIVTAIGKNGEVVATAIDKNG
-642 VAAAIDNNGKV
+642 NV
-653 ISEAITTQGG
+653 ISTAIG
-663 EIKGAINNN
+663 
-672 TEQIGL
+672 
-678 KIVGVVDAITK
+678 GVVDAITK

-695 QAIKDGTASVVA
+695 KAIKDGTASVVA
-707 SNGEL
+707 SNGKL
-712 KTAIEK
+712 KTAIED

-748 KNPGDNSSIYVDP
+748 KIPGDNSSIYVDP
-761 RLWAAIQYTD
+761 RLWEAIQYTD

-791 AAYAIRNNELENVA
+791 AVYAIRDNEWENA
-805 TMVWAEKIGKGSA
+805 STMVWAEKTGNGPA

-841 VISSITYRFT
+841 VIPYVTYRF
-851 SRSTSFD
+851 TSFD
-858 RKIVKI
+858 RKIKSI
-864 NYIDSEGKLA
+864 FYIDSDGKLMKMTSA
-874 ITPNS
+874 
-879 MDVTKTFKTYNNGII
+879 MDVTMTFRTYNNGII
-894 TSLVKCNIYLEPNGT
+894 TSPVKCNIYLEPNAT
-909 VTSIPEYT
+909 VTIMPQYT

>member
-64 KSNMVDIK
+64 KGNMVDIK

-204 INGSLTNGFKL
+204 INGSLTDGFKL

-269 TLDKRIE
+269 TLDKRIK

-290 ISVDKNTGAITL
+290 VSVDKNTGAITL
-302 LDKNTQASLNGIN
+302 LDKNTQVSLNGIN
-315 VSLGKIDG
+315 MSLGKIDG

-332 KTEISDTG
+332 KTEISTTG
-340 GKIITALNSNGNLL
+340 GNIITALDKNGNLL
-354 RLELDKQQKLLSA
+354 RLELGKQQKLLSA
-367 TIVTQTDKL
+367 TIVTQTNKL
-376 AQAIN
+376 AKAIN

-386 LSSRFEALT
+386 LNSRFKALT
-395 TALSTGLADIKV
+395 FALSTGLVGIML

-420 IHTQASLGTLNT
+420 TNTQASLGTLNT
-432 TILNGFKKLN
+432 TILNGFNKLN
-442 ETVDNKGKKIVTAI
+442 ETVDDKGNKIVTAI
-456 GTQTA
+456 GTQTD
-461 AIGTQTEAIKKQGEL
+461 AIGTQTEAIKKQGKL
-476 LRMTITTSG
+476 LRMTITKSG

-491 IVGSINTLNFILA
+491 IVGSINTLNATLE
-504 SQNVLLSSKLDA
+504 SQNALLESKLDA
-516 INTTIFSGLAK
+516 INTAISSGLAK
-527 VTAQESNINKTLD
+527 VTAQERRINRTLD

-548 QLKGTNTELQNA
+548 QLQGTNTELQNA

-571 KTLNGNLVSGFTTVE
+571 KKLNKNLVSGFKTVG

-601 DNKTAIVN
+601 DNTNAIVN

-629 GDIVTAIDKNGVV
+629 GDIVTAIDKNGKVV
-642 VAAAIDNNGKV
+642 VAAIDKNGNV
-653 ISEAITTQGG
+653 ISTAI
-663 EIKGAINNN
+663 A
-672 TEQIGL
+672 
-678 KIVGVVDAITK
+678 GVVDAITK

-695 QAIKDGTASVVA
+695 KAITDGTASVVA

-732 TQIDL
+732 TQIEL

-748 KNPGDNSSIYVDP
+748 KNPDDNSSIYVDP
-761 RLWAAIQYTD
+761 SLWTVIYHSD
-771 LGGVI
+771 LRNVI
-776 ANMLTVA
+776 AKMLTLA

-791 AAYAIRNNELENVA
+791 AAYAARDNELDNVS
-805 TMVWAEKIGKGSA
+805 TEIWAEKIGNGPA

-835 VIRVTK
+835 VIRMTK
-841 VISSITYRFT
+841 VIPYITYRFT
-851 SRSTSFD
+851 SFD
-858 RKIVKI
+858 KNIVRI
-864 NYIDSEGKLA
+864 NYIDSEGKIA
-874 ITPNS
+874 INS
-879 MDVTKTFKTYNNGII
+879 YDKEVIHTFYTYENGII
-894 TSLVKCNIYLEPNGT
+894 TSLVKCNIYLEPNAT

>member
-64 KSNMVDIK
+64 KGNMVDIK

-204 INGSLTNGFKL
+204 INGSLTDGFKL

-269 TLDKRIE
+269 TLDKRIK

-290 ISVDKNTGAITL
+290 ASVDKNTGAITL
-302 LDKNTQASLNGIN
+302 LDKNTQISLNGIN
-315 VSLGKIDG
+315 MSLGKIDG

-332 KTEISDTG
+332 KTEISTTG
-340 GKIITALNSNGNLL
+340 GNIVTALDKNGNLL

-367 TIVTQTDKL
+367 TIVTQTNKL
-376 AQAIN
+376 AKAIN

-386 LSSRFEALT
+386 LSSRFKALT
-395 TALSTGLADIKV
+395 IALSTGLVGIML

-420 IHTQASLGTLNT
+420 TNTQASLGTLNT
-432 TILNGFKKLN
+432 TILNGFNKLN
-442 ETVDNKGKKIVTAI
+442 ETVDDKGNKIVTAI
-456 GTQTA
+456 GTQTD
-461 AIGTQTEAIKKQGEL
+461 AIGTQTEAIKKQGKL
-476 LRMTITTSG
+476 LRMTITKSG

-491 IVGSINTLNFILA
+491 IVGSIDTLNATLE
-504 SQNVLLSSKLDA
+504 SQNALLESKLDA
-516 INTTIFSGLAK
+516 INTAISSGLAK
-527 VTAQESNINKTLD
+527 VTAQERRINKTLD

-548 QLKGTNTELQNA
+548 QLQGTNTELQNA
-560 NAQLKTLNTTL
+560 NVQLKTLNTTL
-571 KTLNGNLVSGFTTVE
+571 KKLNKNLVSGFKTVK

-601 DNKTAIVN
+601 DNTTAIVN
-609 MEGSMKDNLK
+609 MEGSMKNNLK

-629 GDIVTAIDKNGVV
+629 GDIVTAIDRNGKVV
-642 VAAAIDNNGKV
+642 VAAIDKNGNV
-653 ISEAITTQGG
+653 ISTAIG
-663 EIKGAINNN
+663 
-672 TEQIGL
+672 
-678 KIVGVVDAITK
+678 GVVDAITK

-695 QAIKDGTASVVA
+695 KAITDGTASVVA

-732 TQIDL
+732 MQIEL

-748 KNPGDNSSIYVDP
+748 KNPDDNSSIYVDP
-761 RLWAAIQYTD
+761 RLWEAIKYTD
-771 LGGVI
+771 LHNVI
-776 ANMLTVA
+776 YNMLTVA

-791 AAYAIRNNELENVA
+791 AEYAIRDNELANVSA
-805 TMVWAEKIGKGSA
+805 EIWAEKTGIGPA
-818 TLAAGTLQPMD
+818 TLLAAGTLQPMD

-835 VIRVTK
+835 VIRVAK
-841 VISSITYRFT
+841 VIPYITYRFT
-851 SRSTSFD
+851 SFD
-858 RKIVKI
+858 KKIVRI

-874 ITPNS
+874 MTPYS
-879 MDVTKTFKTYNNGII
+879 KDVTNTFYTYDNGII
-894 TSLVKCNIYLEPNGT
+894 TSLVKCNIYLEPNAT

>member
-204 INGSLTNGFKL
+204 INGSLTDGFKL

-269 TLDKRIE
+269 TLDKRIK

-290 ISVDKNTGAITL
+290 VSVDKNTGAITL
-302 LDKNTQASLNGIN
+302 LDTNTQVSLNGIN
-315 VSLGKIDG
+315 MSLGKIDG

-332 KTEISDTG
+332 KTEISTTG
-340 GKIITALNSNGNLL
+340 GNIITALDKNGNLL

-367 TIVTQTDKL
+367 TIVTQTNKL
-376 AQAIN
+376 AKAIN

-386 LSSRFEALT
+386 LSSRFKALT
-395 TALSTGLADIKV
+395 IALSTGLVGIML

-420 IHTQASLGTLNT
+420 TNTQASLGTLNT
-432 TILNGFKKLN
+432 TILNGFNKLN
-442 ETVDNKGKKIVTAI
+442 ETVDDKGNKIVTAI
-456 GTQTA
+456 GTQTD
-461 AIGTQTEAIKKQGEL
+461 AIGTQTEAIKKQGKL
-476 LRMTITTSG
+476 LRMTITKSG

-491 IVGSINTLNFILA
+491 IVGSIDTLNATLA
-504 SQNVLLSSKLDA
+504 SQNTLLESKLNA
-516 INTTIFSGLAK
+516 INTAISSGLAK
-527 VTAQESNINKTLD
+527 VTAEERRIGRTL
-540 LRLTAIDT
+540 LFGLTAINI
-548 QLKGTNTELQNA
+548 QLQGTNTELQNT

-571 KTLNGNLVSGFTTVE
+571 KKLNKNLVSGFKTVA
-586 NSINKMSGELSVKLA
+586 NSINNMSGELSVKLA
-601 DNKTAIVN
+601 DNTTAIVN
-609 MEGSMKDNLK
+609 MEGSMKNNLK

-629 GDIVTAIDKNGVV
+629 GDIVTAIGKNGEVV
-642 VAAAIDNNGKV
+642 VAAIDKNGDV
-653 ISEAITTQGG
+653 ISTAIG
-663 EIKGAINNN
+663 
-672 TEQIGL
+672 
-678 KIVGVVDAITK
+678 GVVDAITK

-695 QAIKDGTASVVA
+695 KAITDGTASVVA
-707 SNGEL
+707 SNGKL
-712 KTAIEK
+712 KTAIED

-748 KNPGDNSSIYVDP
+748 KNPDDNSSIYVDP
-761 RLWAAIQYTD
+761 RLWDVIYHSD
-771 LGGVI
+771 LREVI
-776 ANMLTVA
+776 AKMLTVA

-791 AAYAIRNNELENVA
+791 AAYAIRDNELENVS
-805 TMVWAEKIGKGSA
+805 TMVWAEKTGNGPA

-841 VISSITYRFT
+841 VIPYITYRFT
-851 SRSTSFD
+851 SSD
-858 RKIVKI
+858 KKIVRI
-864 NYIDSEGKLA
+864 NYIDSNGKLA
-874 ITPNS
+874 MNS
-879 MDVTKTFKTYNNGII
+879 YDTEVTKTFVTYANGII
-894 TSLVKCNIYLEPNGT
+894 TSLVKCNIYLEPNAT

>member
-64 KSNMVDIK
+64 KGNMVDIK

-204 INGSLTNGFKL
+204 INGSLTDGFKL

-269 TLDKRIE
+269 TLDKRIK

-290 ISVDKNTGAITL
+290 VSVDKNTGAITL
-302 LDKNTQASLNGIN
+302 LDTNTQVSLNGIN
-315 VSLGKIDG
+315 MSLGKIDG

-332 KTEISDTG
+332 KTEISTTG
-340 GKIITALNSNGNLL
+340 GNIITALDKNGNLL

-367 TIVTQTDKL
+367 TIVTQTNKL
-376 AQAIN
+376 AKAIN

-386 LSSRFEALT
+386 LSSRFKALT
-395 TALSTGLADIKV
+395 FALSTGLVGIML

-420 IHTQASLGTLNT
+420 THTQASLGTLNT
-432 TILNGFKKLN
+432 TILNGFNKLN
-442 ETVDNKGKKIVTAI
+442 ETVDDKGNKIVTAI
-456 GTQTA
+456 GTQTD
-461 AIGTQTEAIKKQGEL
+461 AIGTQTEAIKKQGKL
-476 LRMTITTSG
+476 LRMTITKSG
-485 KLIAAE
+485 KLIATE
-491 IVGSINTLNFILA
+491 IVGSIDTLNATLA
-504 SQNVLLSSKLDA
+504 SQNTLLESKLNA
-516 INTTIFSGLAK
+516 INTAISSGLAK
-527 VTAQESNINKTLD
+527 VTAEERRIGRTL
-540 LRLTAIDT
+540 LFGLTAINI
-548 QLKGTNTELQNA
+548 QLQGTNTELQNT

-571 KTLNGNLVSGFTTVE
+571 KKLNKNLVSGFKTVA
-586 NSINKMSGELSVKLA
+586 NSINNMSGELSVKLA
-601 DNKTAIVN
+601 DNTTAIVN
-609 MEGSMKDNLK
+609 MEGSMKNNLK

-629 GDIVTAIDKNGVV
+629 GDIVTAIGKNGEVV
-642 VAAAIDNNGKV
+642 VAAIDKNGNV
-653 ISEAITTQGG
+653 ISTAIG
-663 EIKGAINNN
+663 
-672 TEQIGL
+672 
-678 KIVGVVDAITK
+678 GVVDAITK

-695 QAIKDGTASVVA
+695 KAITDGTASVVA
-707 SNGEL
+707 SNGKL
-712 KTAIEK
+712 KTAIED

-748 KNPGDNSSIYVDP
+748 KIPGDNSSIYVDP
-761 RLWAAIQYTD
+761 RLWDVIYHTD
-771 LGGVI
+771 LDNII
-776 ANMLTVA
+776 AKMLTVA

-791 AAYAIRNNELENVA
+791 AEYAIRDNEWENA
-805 TMVWAEKIGKGSA
+805 SIMVWAEKTGIAPA

-841 VISSITYRFT
+841 VIPYITYRFT
-851 SRSTSFD
+851 SSD
-858 RKIVKI
+858 KKIVRI
-864 NYIDSEGKLA
+864 NYIDSNGKLGV
-874 ITPNS
+874 TYDS
-879 MDVTKTFKTYNNGII
+879 KDVTKTFITYNDGII
-894 TSLVKCNIYLEPNGT
+894 TSLVKCNIYLEPNAT
-909 VTSIPEYT
+909 VTSMPEDT